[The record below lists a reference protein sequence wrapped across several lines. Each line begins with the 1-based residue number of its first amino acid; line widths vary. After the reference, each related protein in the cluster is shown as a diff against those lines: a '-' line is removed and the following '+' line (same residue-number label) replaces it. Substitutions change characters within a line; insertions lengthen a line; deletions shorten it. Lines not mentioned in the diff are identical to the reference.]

1 MTNIKARKGGSS
13 KTRTPVEMPDNL
25 ISKDK
30 IKLLLAV
37 SDGEVVDDFSL
48 KQLHFGGVPVQNEDG
63 SYNYEGVIAE
73 FRPGTQTQSYIQGF
87 SESSAE
93 FQVARDVTHN
103 TPYTLTVSNKNLSA
117 IRFRLLW
124 PRVLTQK
131 DNGDMVGSVVEYKIE
146 MAVDGASYKT
156 YLTGKIDGK
165 NTTGGYDR
173 SIRVNLPQDFTSQ
186 VLIRVSRITP
196 DADGVKVVD
205 AFQVQSYAEVI
216 DAKFRYPL
224 TAMLYVEF
232 DSDLFQNQIPTISLK
247 KKWKIIQVPRN
258 YDPINRT
265 YSGTWD
271 GTFKWAW
278 SNNPAWVLYDLIMNQ
293 RYGLDQRELG
303 IPVDKWSLY
312 EVSQYC
318 DELVPDNRGGMEPR
332 YLMDMVVQS
341 QVEAFQLVRDVCSAF
356 RGMTFYNGESLSIIV
371 DKPRDPVYLFTADN
385 VVDGVF
391 VRTFPSEK
399 TMYTSCN
406 VMFDDA
412 ENQYEQDV
420 EPVFNADAAMRF
432 GHNPTSITAIGCTRR
447 TEANRRGRWI
457 LQTNLSATTVSFST
471 GLEGMIP
478 SCGDVIYVADPHWQ
492 SAFNLVLSGR
502 IMEVTGTQ
510 VFLAFRCDAKA
521 GDTLILNT
529 DDGKPLR
536 RTIASVSADGKTL
549 TLNVGYNFDV
559 APDSVF
565 LIESDQLA
573 AEQYVVTRIEKGSD
587 DDEFTFAITATQ
599 YNPNKYDAIDNGVIT
614 DDRPTSVVDPDSMGA
629 PKNVSISSF
638 SRIVQGMSV
647 ETMVIGWSAVQYA
660 KLYEVQWRKD
670 GGNWNNVPRTA
681 TTQVDIEGIY
691 AGEYQARVRCI
702 SGGNIASPWS
712 ALATATL
719 TGKVGAP
726 KGPINLFASDDEIF
740 GIRVKWAM
748 PEGAEDTAYIELY
761 QSQSGT
767 DQDASLLTLIP
778 YPASEYW
785 HSILPAGYVNFY
797 KARSVDRIGNV
808 SVWTDYARGMSSTDV
823 NAITDVILD
832 EILDSDA
839 MKELQESAQDS
850 AAKLNDYANSILHNA
865 LANDADVRIMRK
877 ENGKRKAEI
886 KKTESLIADES
897 QARATQ
903 INELRV
909 EFDEELTASIKQVN
923 DAIATES
930 ETRAT
935 QIDQLNT
942 TFTTEMDGVKTDMT
956 AGFTQVNEAIANES
970 EARAT
975 SEAALDAKIG
985 QNSAALDQKLDSWA
999 NVNGVGSMYTMKLG
1013 LRYNGQEYNSGMAL
1027 QLTAM
1032 GGSVVSQV
1040 LFIADRFAIIRN
1052 AASGDYTLPF
1062 VVQNDQVFM
1071 NNALIQD
1078 GSITNAK
1085 IGNVIQS
1092 NNYISGQQGWMINK
1106 NGSAELSEVT
1116 VRGTI
1121 YATDGWFKGTVYAE
1135 HIEGDVMIAESNTIP
1150 FKTYSD
1156 IDSGDYEILKIHGE
1170 NFDRSIDTNLIIQVN
1185 STFRNTFRV
1194 IVQTPGRGEIEFY
1207 SIDTGNDGGTR
1218 AYALRGFD
1226 LPAAGRG
1233 QENRIIVRV
1242 TQSGRGSSIKTF
1254 TPWVE
1259 RDDGSTGKES
1269 SDGTIYNTGFIRE
1282 RAYISAYRKGNRI
1295 VV

>member
-13 KTRTPVEMPDNL
+13 KPRTPVEMPDNL

-37 SDGEVVDDFSL
+37 SDGEVVNDFSL

-63 SYNYEGVIAE
+63 TFNYEGVIAE
-73 FRPGTQTQSYIQGF
+73 FRPGTQTQDYIQGF

-93 FQVARDVTHN
+93 FQVAREVTHN

-146 MAVDGASYKT
+146 MAVDGASYQT

-173 SIRVNLPQDFTSQ
+173 SIRVNLPQNFTSQ
-186 VLIRVSRITP
+186 VLIRVSRVTP

-205 AFQVQSYAEVI
+205 AFRVESYAEVI

-247 KKWKIIQVPRN
+247 KKWKIIQVPSN

-265 YSGTWD
+265 YSGTWN
-271 GTFKWAW
+271 GVFKWAW

-312 EVSQYC
+312 EVAQYC

-332 YLMDMVVQS
+332 YLMDVVVQS
-341 QVEAFQLVRDVCSAF
+341 QVEAFQLVRDICSAF

-406 VMFDDA
+406 VMFDDE

-420 EPVFNADAAMRF
+420 EPVFNPDAAMRF

-502 IMEVTGTQ
+502 VMEVSGVQ
-510 VFLAFRCDAKA
+510 VFLAYRCDAKA

-529 DDGKPLR
+529 DDGKPVR

-549 TLNVGYNFDV
+549 TLNVGFNFDV

-599 YNPNKYDAIDNGVIT
+599 YDPNKYDAIDNGVIT
-614 DDRPTSVVDPDSMGA
+614 DGRPTSVVDPDSMGA
-629 PKNVSISSF
+629 PKDLTISSF

-702 SGGNIASPWS
+702 SGGNVASPWS

-726 KGPINLFASDDEIF
+726 KGPINLFASDNEIF

-778 YPASEYW
+778 YPAAEYW
-785 HSILPAGYVNFY
+785 HSILPAGYVNWY

-808 SVWTDYARGMSSTDV
+808 SPWTDYARGMSSTDV

-850 AAKLNDYANSILHNA
+850 AAKLNEYANSIIQNA
-865 LANDADVRIMRK
+865 LANDGDVRIMRK

-886 KKTESLIADES
+886 KHAEVLIANETE
-897 QARATQ
+897 ARVQ
-903 INELRV
+903 
-909 EFDEELTASIKQVN
+909 QVN
-923 DAIATES
+923 
-930 ETRAT
+930 
-935 QIDQLNT
+935 QISAEFNENLN
-942 TFTTEMDGVKTDMT
+942 
-956 AGFTQVNEAIANES
+956 AGLTQVNEALANET
-970 EARAT
+970 EARVT
-975 SEAALDAKIG
+975 SEEALSARIG
-985 QNSAALDQKLDSWA
+985 ENSAAIDQKLDSWA
-999 NVNGVGSMYTMKLG
+999 DVNGVGSMYTMKLG
-1013 LRYNGQEYNSGMAL
+1013 LKYNGQEYNSGMAL
-1027 QLTAM
+1027 QLTAQ
-1032 GGSVVSQV
+1032 GNNVVSQV

-1052 AASGDYTLPF
+1052 AESGAYTLPF

-1092 NNYISGQQGWMINK
+1092 NNYIAGEQGWMIDK
-1106 NGSAELSEVT
+1106 NGGSEFQNTT

-1121 YATDGWFKGTVYAE
+1121 YATDGIFKGTLQ
-1135 HIEGDVMIAESNTIP
+1135 AESFIG
-1150 FKTYSD
+1150 D
-1156 IDSGDYEILKIHGE
+1156 IAVAKRYDSMTL
-1170 NFDRSIDTNLIIQVN
+1170 R
-1185 STFRNTFRV
+1185 RNQT
-1194 IVQTPGRGEIEFY
+1194 VQR
-1207 SIDTGNDGGTR
+1207 
-1218 AYALRGFD
+1218 
-1226 LPAAGRG
+1226 
-1233 QENRIIVRV
+1233 
-1242 TQSGRGSSIKTF
+1242 
-1254 TPWVE
+1254 
-1259 RDDGSTGKES
+1259 DGSYQNRGYGMTVVLSCTLIGETYGTGAS
-1269 SDGTIYNTGFIRE
+1269 NLGYTVDVTFNIGGQQAVRRIYIDAGNISTGTTAVELRFAADLVADNNNVSFFVKATGRDAVTDYTVTIDNITATAFRTN
-1282 RAYISAYRKGNRI
+1282 SNSFT
-1295 VV
+1295 

>member
-13 KTRTPVEMPDNL
+13 STRTPVEMPDNL

-30 IKLLLAV
+30 VKLLLAV
-37 SDGEVVDDFSL
+37 SDGEVVNDFSL

-63 SYNYEGVIAE
+63 TFNYEGVIAE
-73 FRPGTQTQSYIQGF
+73 FRPGTQTQDYIQGF

-146 MAVDGASYKT
+146 MAVDGASYQT

-186 VLIRVSRITP
+186 VLIRVSRVTP

-247 KKWKIIQVPRN
+247 KKWKIIQVPSN

-271 GTFKWAW
+271 GVFKWAW

-312 EVSQYC
+312 EVAQYC

-332 YLMDMVVQS
+332 YLMDVIVQS
-341 QVEAFQLVRDVCSAF
+341 QVEAFQLVRDICSAF

-406 VMFDDA
+406 VMFDDE

-420 EPVFNADAAMRF
+420 EPVFNPDAAMRF

-502 IMEVTGTQ
+502 VMEVSGVQ
-510 VFLAFRCDAKA
+510 VFLAYRCDAKA

-529 DDGKPLR
+529 DDGKPVR
-536 RTIASVSADGKTL
+536 RTIASVSADGKTI

-614 DDRPTSVVDPDSMGA
+614 DDRPTSVVDPDSLGA
-629 PKNVSISSF
+629 PKDLTISSF

-702 SGGNIASPWS
+702 SGGNVASPWS
-712 ALATATL
+712 ALASASL

-726 KGPINLFASDDEIF
+726 KGPINLFASDNEIF

-778 YPASEYW
+778 YPAAEYW

-808 SVWTDYARGMSSTDV
+808 SAWTDYARGMSSTDV
-823 NAITDVILD
+823 NIITDAILD

-850 AAKLNDYANSILHNA
+850 AAKLNDYANSIIQNA
-865 LANDADVRIMRK
+865 LANDADVRVMRK

-886 KKTESLIADES
+886 KHAEVLIANETE
-897 QARATQ
+897 ARVQ
-903 INELRV
+903 
-909 EFDEELTASIKQVN
+909 QVN
-923 DAIATES
+923 
-930 ETRAT
+930 
-935 QIDQLNT
+935 QISAEFNENLN
-942 TFTTEMDGVKTDMT
+942 
-956 AGFTQVNEAIANES
+956 AGLTQVNEALANET
-970 EARAT
+970 EARVT
-975 SEAALDAKIG
+975 SEEALSARIG
-985 QNSAALDQKLDSWA
+985 ENSAALDQKLDSWA

-1013 LRYNGQEYNSGMAL
+1013 LKYNGQEYNSGMAL
-1027 QLTAM
+1027 QLTAQ
-1032 GGSVVSQV
+1032 GSNVVSQV

-1092 NNYISGQQGWMINK
+1092 NNYIAGEQGWMIDK
-1106 NGSAELSEVT
+1106 NGGSEFQNTT

-1121 YATDGWFKGTVYAE
+1121 YATDGIFKGTIEAQSFIGDIAVARRYADLSFRRNNTVQR
-1135 HIEGDVMIAESNTIP
+1135 EGYYQNRGYGMTIVLSCTLIYEVTGGENDINGYIVEITFDIGGRQVTRLFPVNPKLTSGSYAAEFRFSADIPANYSNTA
-1150 FKTYSD
+1150 FFVKAKGRDANWDYSC
-1156 IDSGDYEILKIHGE
+1156 KVE
-1170 NFDRSIDTNLIIQVN
+1170 NITATAFRTNSN
-1185 STFRNTFRV
+1185 S
-1194 IVQTPGRGEIEFY
+1194 
-1207 SIDTGNDGGTR
+1207 
-1218 AYALRGFD
+1218 
-1226 LPAAGRG
+1226 
-1233 QENRIIVRV
+1233 
-1242 TQSGRGSSIKTF
+1242 F
-1254 TPWVE
+1254 T
-1259 RDDGSTGKES
+1259 
-1269 SDGTIYNTGFIRE
+1269 
-1282 RAYISAYRKGNRI
+1282 
-1295 VV
+1295 

>member
-13 KTRTPVEMPDNL
+13 KPRTPVEMPDNL

-37 SDGEVVDDFSL
+37 SDGEVVNDFSL

-73 FRPGTQTQSYIQGF
+73 FRTGTQTQDYIQGF

-146 MAVDGASYKT
+146 MAVDGASYQT

-536 RTIASVSADGKTL
+536 RTIASVSADGKTM

-629 PKNVSISSF
+629 PENVSISSF

-712 ALATATL
+712 ALATARL

-726 KGPINLFASDDEIF
+726 KGPINLFASDNEIF

-778 YPASEYW
+778 YPAAEYW
-785 HSILPAGYVNFY
+785 HSILPAGYVNWY

-808 SVWTDYARGMSSTDV
+808 SPWTDYARGMSSTDV

-850 AAKLNDYANSILHNA
+850 ASKLHDYANSIIHNA
-865 LANDADVRIMRK
+865 LANDGDVRIMRK

-886 KKTESLIADES
+886 KHAEVLIANETE
-897 QARATQ
+897 ARVQ
-903 INELRV
+903 
-909 EFDEELTASIKQVN
+909 QVN
-923 DAIATES
+923 
-930 ETRAT
+930 
-935 QIDQLNT
+935 QISAEFNENLN
-942 TFTTEMDGVKTDMT
+942 
-956 AGFTQVNEAIANES
+956 AGLTQVNEALANET
-970 EARAT
+970 EARVTA
-975 SEAALDAKIG
+975 EDALSARIG
-985 QNSAALDQKLDSWA
+985 ENSAALDQKLDSWA

-1027 QLTAM
+1027 QLTAQ
-1032 GGSVVSQV
+1032 GNNVVSQV

-1052 AASGDYTLPF
+1052 AASGEYTLPF

-1092 NNYISGQQGWMINK
+1092 NNYIAGEQGWMINK
-1106 NGSAELSEVT
+1106 NGGSEFQNTT

-1121 YATDGWFKGTVYAE
+1121 YATDGIFKGTVQAE
-1135 HIEGDVMIAESNTIP
+1135 AFIGDIAVAKRYDSMTLRRNQTVQRNGYYQNRGYGMTVVLACTLVCE
-1150 FKTYSD
+1150 TY
-1156 IDSGDYEILKIHGE
+1156 
-1170 NFDRSIDTNLIIQVN
+1170 
-1185 STFRNTFRV
+1185 
-1194 IVQTPGRGEIEFY
+1194 
-1207 SIDTGNDGGTR
+1207 GN
-1218 AYALRGFD
+1218 
-1226 LPAAGRG
+1226 
-1233 QENRIIVRV
+1233 
-1242 TQSGRGSSIKTF
+1242 GSSQLGYNIDVTFNIGGQQVVRRIYVDAGNIVTGTTAFELRFAADIAADNNNVSFFIKATG
-1254 TPWVE
+1254 
-1259 RDDGSTGKES
+1259 RDAVTDYT
-1269 SDGTIYNTGFIRE
+1269 
-1282 RAYISAYRKGNRI
+1282 
-1295 VV
+1295 VVVDNITATAFRTNSNSFS

>member
-1 MTNIKARKGGSS
+1 MNNIKARKGGSS
-13 KTRTPVEMPDNL
+13 KPRTPVEMPDNL

-37 SDGEVVDDFSL
+37 SDGEVVNDFSL

-63 SYNYEGVIAE
+63 TFNYEGVIAE
-73 FRPGTQTQSYIQGF
+73 FRPGTQTQDYIQGF

-93 FQVARDVTHN
+93 FQVAREVTHN

-146 MAVDGASYKT
+146 MAVDGASYQT

-173 SIRVNLPQDFTSQ
+173 SIRVNLPQNFTSQ
-186 VLIRVSRITP
+186 VLIRVSRVTP

-205 AFQVQSYAEVI
+205 AFRVESYAEVI

-247 KKWKIIQVPRN
+247 KKWKIIQVPSN

-312 EVSQYC
+312 EVAQYC

-332 YLMDMVVQS
+332 YLMDVVVQS
-341 QVEAFQLVRDVCSAF
+341 QVEAFQLVRDICSAF

-406 VMFDDA
+406 VMFDDE

-420 EPVFNADAAMRF
+420 EPVFNPDAAMRF

-502 IMEVTGTQ
+502 VMEVSGVQ
-510 VFLAFRCDAKA
+510 VFLAYRCDAKA

-529 DDGKPLR
+529 DDGKPVR
-536 RTIASVSADGKTL
+536 RTIASVSADGKTI

-599 YNPNKYDAIDNGVIT
+599 YDPNKYDAIDNGVIT
-614 DDRPTSVVDPDSMGA
+614 DGRPTSVVDPDSMGA
-629 PKNVSISSF
+629 PKDLTISSF

-702 SGGNIASPWS
+702 SGGNVASPWS

-726 KGPINLFASDDEIF
+726 KGPINLFASDNEIF

-785 HSILPAGYVNFY
+785 HSILPAGYVNWY

-808 SVWTDYARGMSSTDV
+808 SAWTDYARGMSSTDV

-832 EILDSDA
+832 EILDSNA

-850 AAKLNDYANSILHNA
+850 AAKLNDYANSIIQNA

-877 ENGKRKAEI
+877 ENGNRKAEI
-886 KKTESLIADES
+886 KRAEVLIANETE
-897 QARATQ
+897 ARVQQVNQ
-903 INELRV
+903 ISV
-909 EFDEELTASIKQVN
+909 EFNEN
-923 DAIATES
+923 
-930 ETRAT
+930 
-935 QIDQLNT
+935 LN
-942 TFTTEMDGVKTDMT
+942 
-956 AGFTQVNEAIANES
+956 AGLTQVNEALANET
-970 EARAT
+970 EARVT
-975 SEAALDAKIG
+975 SEEALSARIG
-985 QNSAALDQKLDSWA
+985 ENSAALDQKLDSWA

-1013 LRYNGQEYNSGMAL
+1013 LRYNGQEYSSGMAL
-1027 QLTAM
+1027 QLTAQ
-1032 GGSVVSQV
+1032 GSNIVSQV

-1052 AASGDYTLPF
+1052 AASGAYTLPF

-1085 IGNVIQS
+1085 IGQFIQS
-1092 NNYISGQQGWMINK
+1092 TNYVPGSRGWSIDK
-1106 NGSAELSEVT
+1106 NGNAEFSGAT
-1116 VRGTI
+1116 VRGHIEADSGSFHGTI
-1121 YATDGWFKGTVYAE
+1121 YATDGIFRGSVEANSFVGDIAAMGPFPTRVGSAWKSRVVHHDSSEKGGKNYA
-1135 HIEGDVMIAESNTIP
+1135 ILGLIRWDAGDKTGSVRVECYVNGVMVSSQTYNGRDAGES
-1150 FKTYSD
+1150 
-1156 IDSGDYEILKIHGE
+1156 
-1170 NFDRSIDTNLIIQVN
+1170 
-1185 STFRNTFRV
+1185 
-1194 IVQTPGRGEIEFY
+1194 
-1207 SIDTGNDGGTR
+1207 TR
-1218 AYALRGFD
+1218 ARLTAVGVATGINTKDTLVEIVVSGTGTSALE
-1226 LPAAGRG
+1226 AGYC
-1233 QENRIIVRV
+1233 IM
-1242 TQSGRGSSIKTF
+1242 SRGS
-1254 TPWVE
+1254 
-1259 RDDGSTGKES
+1259 GSWE
-1269 SDGTIYNTGFIRE
+1269 
-1282 RAYISAYRKGNRI
+1282 
-1295 VV
+1295 VVA

>member
-13 KTRTPVEMPDNL
+13 KPRTPVEMPDNL

-37 SDGEVVDDFSL
+37 SDGEVVNDFSL
-48 KQLHFGGVPVQNEDG
+48 KRLHFGGVPVQNEDG
-63 SYNYEGVIAE
+63 TFNYEGVIAE
-73 FRPGTQTQSYIQGF
+73 FRPGTQTQDYIQGF

-93 FQVARDVTHN
+93 FQVAREVTHN

-146 MAVDGASYKT
+146 MAVDGASYQT

-186 VLIRVSRITP
+186 VLIRVSRVTP

-247 KKWKIIQVPRN
+247 KKWKIIQVPSN

-265 YSGTWD
+265 YSGSWD
-271 GTFKWAW
+271 GVFKWAW

-312 EVSQYC
+312 EVAQYC

-332 YLMDMVVQS
+332 YLMDVIVQS

-406 VMFDDA
+406 VMFDDE

-420 EPVFNADAAMRF
+420 EPVFNPDAAMRF

-502 IMEVTGTQ
+502 VMEVSGVQ
-510 VFLAFRCDAKA
+510 VFLAYRCDAKA

-529 DDGKPLR
+529 DDGKPVR
-536 RTIASVSADGKTL
+536 RTIASVSADGKTI
-549 TLNVGYNFDV
+549 TLNVGFNFDV

-599 YNPNKYDAIDNGVIT
+599 YDPNKYDAIDNGVIT
-614 DDRPTSVVDPDSMGA
+614 DGRPTSVVDPDSMGA
-629 PKNVSISSF
+629 PKDLTIGSF

-702 SGGNIASPWS
+702 SGGNVASPWS
-712 ALATATL
+712 SLASASL

-726 KGPINLFASDDEIF
+726 KGPINLFASDNEIF

-778 YPASEYW
+778 YPAAEYW

-808 SVWTDYARGMSSTDV
+808 SAWTDYARGMSSTDV
-823 NAITDVILD
+823 NAITDTILD

-839 MKELQESAQDS
+839 MKELQVSAQDS
-850 AAKLNDYANSILHNA
+850 AAKLNEYANSIIQNA
-865 LANDADVRIMRK
+865 LANDGDVRIMRK

-886 KKTESLIADES
+886 KHAEVLIANETE
-897 QARATQ
+897 ARVQ
-903 INELRV
+903 
-909 EFDEELTASIKQVN
+909 QVN
-923 DAIATES
+923 
-930 ETRAT
+930 
-935 QIDQLNT
+935 QISAEFNENLN
-942 TFTTEMDGVKTDMT
+942 
-956 AGFTQVNEAIANES
+956 AGLTQVNEALANET
-970 EARAT
+970 EARVT
-975 SEAALDAKIG
+975 SEEALSARIG
-985 QNSAALDQKLDSWA
+985 ENSAALDQKLDSWA

-1013 LRYNGQEYNSGMAL
+1013 LKYNGQEYNSGMAL
-1027 QLTAM
+1027 QLTAQ
-1032 GGSVVSQV
+1032 GSNVVSQV

-1052 AASGDYTLPF
+1052 AESGAYTLPF

-1092 NNYISGQQGWMINK
+1092 NNYIAGEQGWIINK
-1106 NGSAELSEVT
+1106 NGSSEFSEVT

-1121 YATDGWFKGTVYAE
+1121 YATDGIFKGTLQ
-1135 HIEGDVMIAESNTIP
+1135 AESFIG
-1150 FKTYSD
+1150 D
-1156 IDSGDYEILKIHGE
+1156 IAVAKRYDSMTL
-1170 NFDRSIDTNLIIQVN
+1170 R
-1185 STFRNTFRV
+1185 RNQT
-1194 IVQTPGRGEIEFY
+1194 VQR
-1207 SIDTGNDGGTR
+1207 
-1218 AYALRGFD
+1218 
-1226 LPAAGRG
+1226 
-1233 QENRIIVRV
+1233 
-1242 TQSGRGSSIKTF
+1242 
-1254 TPWVE
+1254 
-1259 RDDGSTGKES
+1259 DGSYQNRGYGMTVVLSCTLIGETYGTGAS
-1269 SDGTIYNTGFIRE
+1269 NLGYTVDVTFNIGGQQAVRRIYIDAGNISTGTTAVELRFAADLVADNNNVSFFVKATGRDAVTDYTVTIDNITATAFRTN
-1282 RAYISAYRKGNRI
+1282 SNSFT
-1295 VV
+1295 

>member
-13 KTRTPVEMPDNL
+13 SPRTPVEMPDNL

-30 IKLLLAV
+30 VKLLLAV
-37 SDGEVVDDFSL
+37 SDGEVVNDFSL

-63 SYNYEGVIAE
+63 TFNYEGVIAE
-73 FRPGTQTQSYIQGF
+73 FRPGTQTQDYIQGF

-93 FQVARDVTHN
+93 FQVAREVTHN

-146 MAVDGASYKT
+146 MAVDGASYQT

-186 VLIRVSRITP
+186 VLIRVSRVTP

-312 EVSQYC
+312 EVAQYC

-332 YLMDMVVQS
+332 YLMDVIVQS

-406 VMFDDA
+406 VMFDDE

-420 EPVFNADAAMRF
+420 EPVFNPDAAMRF

-502 IMEVTGTQ
+502 IMEVSGTQ

-529 DDGKPLR
+529 DDGKPVR
-536 RTIASVSADGKTL
+536 RTIASVSADGKTI
-549 TLNVGYNFDV
+549 TLNVGFNFDV

-614 DDRPTSVVDPDSMGA
+614 DDRPTSVVDPDSLGA
-629 PKNVSISSF
+629 PKDLTISSF

-702 SGGNIASPWS
+702 SGGNVASPWS

-778 YPASEYW
+778 YPAAEYW

-808 SVWTDYARGMSSTDV
+808 SAWTDYARGMSSTDV
-823 NAITDVILD
+823 NAITDTILD

-839 MKELQESAQDS
+839 MKELQVSAQDS
-850 AAKLNDYANSILHNA
+850 AAKLNDYANSIIQNA
-865 LANDADVRIMRK
+865 LANDGNVRIMRK

-886 KKTESLIADES
+886 KRAEVLIANETE
-897 QARATQ
+897 ARVQQVNQISAEFNENLNAGLTQ
-903 INELRV
+903 INEAL
-909 EFDEELTASIKQVN
+909 
-923 DAIATES
+923 
-930 ETRAT
+930 
-935 QIDQLNT
+935 
-942 TFTTEMDGVKTDMT
+942 
-956 AGFTQVNEAIANES
+956 ANET
-970 EARAT
+970 EARVT
-975 SEAALDAKIG
+975 SEEALSARIG

-1013 LRYNGQEYNSGMAL
+1013 LTYNGQEYNSGMAL
-1027 QLTAM
+1027 QLTSQ
-1032 GGSVVSQV
+1032 GGNVVSQV

-1052 AASGDYTLPF
+1052 AESGAYTLPF

-1092 NNYISGQQGWMINK
+1092 NNYIAGQQGWMINK
-1106 NGSAELSEVT
+1106 NGGSEFNNVT
-1116 VRGTI
+1116 VRGHIEANSGT
-1121 YATDGWFKGTVYAE
+1121 FKGTLEAQSFIGDIAVARRYDDLSFRRNNTVQRDGHYQNRGYSMTIVISCTLIYEVTGGEDDRNGYIVEITFNIGGQQVTRLFPVNPRLTSGTYA
-1135 HIEGDVMIAESNTIP
+1135 AEFRFSADIPANYSNTS
-1150 FKTYSD
+1150 FFVKAKGRDANWDYSC
-1156 IDSGDYEILKIHGE
+1156 KIE
-1170 NFDRSIDTNLIIQVN
+1170 NITATAFRTNSN
-1185 STFRNTFRV
+1185 S
-1194 IVQTPGRGEIEFY
+1194 
-1207 SIDTGNDGGTR
+1207 
-1218 AYALRGFD
+1218 
-1226 LPAAGRG
+1226 
-1233 QENRIIVRV
+1233 
-1242 TQSGRGSSIKTF
+1242 F
-1254 TPWVE
+1254 T
-1259 RDDGSTGKES
+1259 
-1269 SDGTIYNTGFIRE
+1269 
-1282 RAYISAYRKGNRI
+1282 
-1295 VV
+1295 

>member
-1 MTNIKARKGGSS
+1 MNNIKARKGGSS
-13 KTRTPVEMPDNL
+13 KPRTPVEMPDNL

-37 SDGEVVDDFSL
+37 SDGEVVNDFSL
-48 KQLHFGGVPVQNEDG
+48 KQLHFGGVPVQNDDG
-63 SYNYEGVIAE
+63 TFNYEGVIAE
-73 FRPGTQTQSYIQGF
+73 FRPGTQTQDYIQGF

-93 FQVARDVTHN
+93 FQVAREVTHN

-146 MAVDGASYKT
+146 MAVDGASYQT

-173 SIRVNLPQDFTSQ
+173 SIRVNLPQNFTSQ
-186 VLIRVSRITP
+186 VLIRVSRVTP
-196 DADGVKVVD
+196 DSDGVKVVD

-247 KKWKIIQVPRN
+247 KKWKIVQVPRN
-258 YDPINRT
+258 YDPVNRT
-265 YSGTWD
+265 YAGTWD

-312 EVSQYC
+312 EVAQYC

-332 YLMDMVVQS
+332 YLMDVVVQS

-406 VMFDDA
+406 VMFDDE

-420 EPVFNADAAMRF
+420 EPVFNPDAAMRF

-629 PKNVSISSF
+629 PENVSISSF

-712 ALATATL
+712 ALATASL

-726 KGPINLFASDDEIF
+726 KGPINLFASDDEVF

-785 HSILPAGYVNFY
+785 HSILPAGYVNWY

-808 SVWTDYARGMSSTDV
+808 SEWTALARGQSSTDV
-823 NAITDVILD
+823 GAITDVILD
-832 EILDSDA
+832 EILDSEA
-839 MKELQESAQDS
+839 FKELEENAVDS
-850 AAKLNDYANSILHNA
+850 AGKLSDYANSIIHNA
-865 LANDADVRIMRK
+865 LANDSDVRIMRK
-877 ENGKRKAEI
+877 ENGKRKAEYQHAVV
-886 KKTESLIADES
+886 LIADET
-897 QARATQ
+897 QARVDSIETLSA
-903 INELRV
+903 
-909 EFDEELTASIKQVN
+909 EFDEKIDANYTEVITA
-923 DAIATES
+923 
-930 ETRAT
+930 
-935 QIDQLNT
+935 L
-942 TFTTEMDGVKTDMT
+942 
-956 AGFTQVNEAIANES
+956 ANET
-970 EARAT
+970 EARTTAET
-975 SEAALDAKIG
+975 AL
-985 QNSAALDQKLDSWA
+985 SARIDDNESALDQKLDSWA

-1013 LRYNGQEYNSGMAL
+1013 LKYNGQEYSSGMAL
-1027 QLTAM
+1027 QLTAQ
-1032 GGSVVSQV
+1032 GSNVVSQV

-1052 AASGDYTLPF
+1052 AESGAYTLPF

-1092 NNYISGQQGWMINK
+1092 NNYIAGQQGWMINK
-1106 NGSAELSEVT
+1106 NGGSEFQNTT

-1121 YATDGWFKGTVYAE
+1121 YATDGIFKGTVQAE
-1135 HIEGDVMIAESNTIP
+1135 AFIGDIAVA
-1150 FKTYSD
+1150 KRY
-1156 IDSGDYEILKIHGE
+1156 DSMTL
-1170 NFDRSIDTNLIIQVN
+1170 R
-1185 STFRNTFRV
+1185 RNQT
-1194 IVQTPGRGEIEFY
+1194 VQR
-1207 SIDTGNDGGTR
+1207 
-1218 AYALRGFD
+1218 
-1226 LPAAGRG
+1226 
-1233 QENRIIVRV
+1233 
-1242 TQSGRGSSIKTF
+1242 
-1254 TPWVE
+1254 
-1259 RDDGSTGKES
+1259 DGSYQNRGYGMTVVLSCTLIGETYGTGAS
-1269 SDGTIYNTGFIRE
+1269 NLGYTVDVTFNIGGQQAVRRIYIDAGNISTGTTAVELRFAADLVADNNNVSFFVRATGRNAVTDYTVTIDNITATAFRTN
-1282 RAYISAYRKGNRI
+1282 SNSFT
-1295 VV
+1295 

>member
-13 KTRTPVEMPDNL
+13 KPRTPVEMPDNL

-30 IKLLLAV
+30 VKLLLAV
-37 SDGEVVDDFSL
+37 SDGEVVNDFSM

-63 SYNYEGVIAE
+63 TFNYEGVIAE
-73 FRPGTQTQSYIQGF
+73 FRPGTQTQDYIQGF

-146 MAVDGASYKT
+146 MAVDGASYQT

-186 VLIRVSRITP
+186 VLIRVSRVTP

-247 KKWKIIQVPRN
+247 KKWKIIQVPSN
-258 YDPINRT
+258 YDPVNRT
-265 YSGTWD
+265 YTGTWD

-332 YLMDMVVQS
+332 YLMDMIVQS

-420 EPVFNADAAMRF
+420 EPVFNPDAAMRF

-502 IMEVTGTQ
+502 VMEVSGVQ
-510 VFLAFRCDAKA
+510 VFLAYRCDAKA

-529 DDGKPLR
+529 DDGKPVR
-536 RTIASVSADGKTL
+536 RTIASVSADGKTI

-565 LIESDQLA
+565 LIESDQLV

-614 DDRPTSVVDPDSMGA
+614 DDRPTSVVDPDSLGA
-629 PKNVSISSF
+629 PKDLTISSF

-702 SGGNIASPWS
+702 SGGNVASPWS

-719 TGKVGAP
+719 TGKVGSP

-850 AAKLNDYANSILHNA
+850 AAKLNEYANSIIQNA
-865 LANDADVRIMRK
+865 LANDGDVRIMRK

-886 KKTESLIADES
+886 KHAEVLIANETE
-897 QARATQ
+897 ARVQ
-903 INELRV
+903 
-909 EFDEELTASIKQVN
+909 QVN
-923 DAIATES
+923 
-930 ETRAT
+930 
-935 QIDQLNT
+935 QISAEFNENLN
-942 TFTTEMDGVKTDMT
+942 
-956 AGFTQVNEAIANES
+956 AGLTQVNEALANET
-970 EARAT
+970 EARVT
-975 SEAALDAKIG
+975 SEEALSARIG
-985 QNSAALDQKLDSWA
+985 ENTAALDQKLDSWA
-999 NVNGVGSMYTMKLG
+999 DVNGVGSMYTMKLG
-1013 LRYNGQEYNSGMAL
+1013 LKYNGQEYNSGMAL
-1027 QLTAM
+1027 QLTAQ
-1032 GGSVVSQV
+1032 GNNVVSQV

-1052 AASGDYTLPF
+1052 AESGAYTLPF

-1085 IGNVIQS
+1085 IGNFIQS
-1092 NNYISGQQGWMINK
+1092 NNYVSGSRGWSIDK
-1106 NGSAELSEVT
+1106 NGFAELNEVT

-1121 YATDGWFKGTVYAE
+1121 YATDGVFKGTVQ
-1135 HIEGDVMIAESNTIP
+1135 AESFIGDIAVAKRYDGMTLRRNQTVQRDG
-1150 FKTYSD
+1150 FYQNRGYGMTVVLACTLVCETYG
-1156 IDSGDYEILKIHGE
+1156 SGSSKLGYTVDVTFNIGGQ
-1170 NFDRSIDTNLIIQVN
+1170 QVVRRIYVDAGN
-1185 STFRNTFRV
+1185 
-1194 IVQTPGRGEIEFY
+1194 IVQGTTAVELRFAADLVADNNNVSFFVKATGR
-1207 SIDTGNDGGTR
+1207 D
-1218 AYALRGFD
+1218 A
-1226 LPAAGRG
+1226 
-1233 QENRIIVRV
+1233 V
-1242 TQSGRGSSIKTF
+1242 TDYTVVVDNITATAFRTNSNSF
-1254 TPWVE
+1254 T
-1259 RDDGSTGKES
+1259 
-1269 SDGTIYNTGFIRE
+1269 
-1282 RAYISAYRKGNRI
+1282 
-1295 VV
+1295 

>member
-93 FQVARDVTHN
+93 FQVARDVTFN

-146 MAVDGASYKT
+146 MAVDGASYQT
-156 YLTGKIDGK
+156 YLTDKIDGK

-247 KKWKIIQVPRN
+247 KKWKIVQVPRN
-258 YDPINRT
+258 YDPVNRT
-265 YSGTWD
+265 YAGTWD

-312 EVSQYC
+312 EVAQYC

-332 YLMDMVVQS
+332 YLMDVVVQS

-406 VMFDDA
+406 VMFDDE

-420 EPVFNADAAMRF
+420 EPVFNPDAAMRF

-629 PKNVSISSF
+629 PENVSISSF

-702 SGGNIASPWS
+702 SGGNVASPWS

-719 TGKVGAP
+719 TGKVGSP
-726 KGPINLFASDDEIF
+726 KGPINLFASDNEIF

-785 HSILPAGYVNFY
+785 HSILPAGFVNFY

-808 SVWTDYARGMSSTDV
+808 SAWTDYARGMSSTDV

-850 AAKLNDYANSILHNA
+850 AAKLNEYANSIIQNA
-865 LANDADVRIMRK
+865 LANDGDVRIMRK

-886 KKTESLIADES
+886 KHAEVLIANETE
-897 QARATQ
+897 ARVQ
-903 INELRV
+903 
-909 EFDEELTASIKQVN
+909 QVN
-923 DAIATES
+923 
-930 ETRAT
+930 
-935 QIDQLNT
+935 QISAEFNENLN
-942 TFTTEMDGVKTDMT
+942 
-956 AGFTQVNEAIANES
+956 AGLTQVNEALANET
-970 EARAT
+970 EARVT
-975 SEAALDAKIG
+975 SEEALSARIG
-985 QNSAALDQKLDSWA
+985 ENSAALDQKLDSWA
-999 NVNGVGSMYTMKLG
+999 DVNGVGSMYTMKLG
-1013 LRYNGQEYNSGMAL
+1013 LKYNGQEYNSGMAM
-1027 QLTAM
+1027 QLTAS

-1092 NNYISGQQGWMINK
+1092 NNYIAGEQGWMIDK
-1106 NGSAELSEVT
+1106 NGGSEFQNTT

-1121 YATDGWFKGTVYAE
+1121 YATDGIFKGTVQAE
-1135 HIEGDVMIAESNTIP
+1135 AFIGDIAVA
-1150 FKTYSD
+1150 KRY
-1156 IDSGDYEILKIHGE
+1156 DSMTL
-1170 NFDRSIDTNLIIQVN
+1170 R
-1185 STFRNTFRV
+1185 RNQT
-1194 IVQTPGRGEIEFY
+1194 VQR
-1207 SIDTGNDGGTR
+1207 
-1218 AYALRGFD
+1218 
-1226 LPAAGRG
+1226 
-1233 QENRIIVRV
+1233 
-1242 TQSGRGSSIKTF
+1242 
-1254 TPWVE
+1254 
-1259 RDDGSTGKES
+1259 DGSYQNRGYGMTVVLSCTLIGETYGTGAS
-1269 SDGTIYNTGFIRE
+1269 NLGYTVDVTFNIGGQQAVRRIYIDAGNISTGTTAVELRFAADLVADNNNVSFFVKATGRDAVTDYTVTIDNITATAFRTN
-1282 RAYISAYRKGNRI
+1282 SNSFS
-1295 VV
+1295 

>member
-13 KTRTPVEMPDNL
+13 KPRTPVEMPDNL

-37 SDGEVVDDFSL
+37 SDGEVVNDFSL

-63 SYNYEGVIAE
+63 TFNYEGVIAE
-73 FRPGTQTQSYIQGF
+73 FRPGTQTQDYIQGF

-93 FQVARDVTHN
+93 FQVAREVTHN

-146 MAVDGASYKT
+146 MAVDGASYQT

-173 SIRVNLPQDFTSQ
+173 SIRVNLPQNFTSQ
-186 VLIRVSRITP
+186 VLIRVSRVTP

-205 AFQVQSYAEVI
+205 AFRVESYAEVI

-271 GTFKWAW
+271 GVFKWAW

-312 EVSQYC
+312 EVAQYC

-332 YLMDMVVQS
+332 YLMDVVVQS
-341 QVEAFQLVRDVCSAF
+341 QVEAFQLVRDICSAF

-406 VMFDDA
+406 VMFDDE

-420 EPVFNADAAMRF
+420 EPVFNPDAAMRF

-502 IMEVTGTQ
+502 VMEVSGVQ
-510 VFLAFRCDAKA
+510 VFLAYRCDAKA

-529 DDGKPLR
+529 DDGKPVR

-549 TLNVGYNFDV
+549 TLNVGFNFDV

-599 YNPNKYDAIDNGVIT
+599 YDPNKYDAIDNGVIT
-614 DDRPTSVVDPDSMGA
+614 DGRPTSVVDPDSMGA
-629 PKNVSISSF
+629 PKDLTISSF

-702 SGGNIASPWS
+702 SGGNVASPWS
-712 ALATATL
+712 ELATATL

-726 KGPINLFASDDEIF
+726 KGPINLFASDNEIF

-778 YPASEYW
+778 YPAAEYW
-785 HSILPAGYVNFY
+785 HSILPAGYVNWY

-808 SVWTDYARGMSSTDV
+808 SPWTDYARGMSSTDV

-850 AAKLNDYANSILHNA
+850 AAKLNEYANSIIQNA
-865 LANDADVRIMRK
+865 LANDGDVRIMRK

-886 KKTESLIADES
+886 KHAEVLIANETE
-897 QARATQ
+897 ARVQ
-903 INELRV
+903 
-909 EFDEELTASIKQVN
+909 QVN
-923 DAIATES
+923 
-930 ETRAT
+930 
-935 QIDQLNT
+935 QISAEFNENLN
-942 TFTTEMDGVKTDMT
+942 
-956 AGFTQVNEAIANES
+956 AGLTQVNEALANET
-970 EARAT
+970 EARVT
-975 SEAALDAKIG
+975 SEEALSARIG
-985 QNSAALDQKLDSWA
+985 ENSAALDQKLDSWA

-1013 LRYNGQEYNSGMAL
+1013 LKYNGQEYNSGMAL
-1027 QLTAM
+1027 QLTAQ
-1032 GGSVVSQV
+1032 GSNVVSQV

-1052 AASGDYTLPF
+1052 AESGAYTLPF

-1092 NNYISGQQGWMINK
+1092 NNYIAGEQGWIINK
-1106 NGSAELSEVT
+1106 NGSSEFSEVT

-1121 YATDGWFKGTVYAE
+1121 YATDGIFKGTLQ
-1135 HIEGDVMIAESNTIP
+1135 AESFIG
-1150 FKTYSD
+1150 D
-1156 IDSGDYEILKIHGE
+1156 IAVAKRYDSMTL
-1170 NFDRSIDTNLIIQVN
+1170 R
-1185 STFRNTFRV
+1185 RNQT
-1194 IVQTPGRGEIEFY
+1194 VQR
-1207 SIDTGNDGGTR
+1207 
-1218 AYALRGFD
+1218 
-1226 LPAAGRG
+1226 
-1233 QENRIIVRV
+1233 
-1242 TQSGRGSSIKTF
+1242 
-1254 TPWVE
+1254 
-1259 RDDGSTGKES
+1259 DGSYQNRGYGMTVVLSCTLIGETYGTGAS
-1269 SDGTIYNTGFIRE
+1269 NLGYTVDVTFNIGGQQAVRRIYIDAGNIYTGTTAVELRFAADLVADNNNVSFFVKATGRDAVTDYTVTIDNITATAFRTN
-1282 RAYISAYRKGNRI
+1282 SNSFT
-1295 VV
+1295 

>member
-1 MTNIKARKGGSS
+1 MNNIKARKGGSS
-13 KTRTPVEMPDNL
+13 KPRTPVEMPDNL

-37 SDGEVVDDFSL
+37 SDGEVVNDFSL

-63 SYNYEGVIAE
+63 TFNYEGVIAE
-73 FRPGTQTQSYIQGF
+73 FRPGTQTQDYIQGF

-93 FQVARDVTHN
+93 FQVAREVTHN

-146 MAVDGASYKT
+146 MAVDGASYQT

-173 SIRVNLPQDFTSQ
+173 SIRVNLPQNFTSQ
-186 VLIRVSRITP
+186 VLIRVSRVTP

-205 AFQVQSYAEVI
+205 AFRVESYAEVI

-247 KKWKIIQVPRN
+247 KKWKIIQVPSN

-271 GTFKWAW
+271 GVFKWAW

-312 EVSQYC
+312 EVAQYC

-332 YLMDMVVQS
+332 YLMDVVVQS
-341 QVEAFQLVRDVCSAF
+341 QVEAFQLVRDICSAF

-406 VMFDDA
+406 VMFDDE

-420 EPVFNADAAMRF
+420 EPVFNPDAAMRF

-502 IMEVTGTQ
+502 VMEVSGVQ
-510 VFLAFRCDAKA
+510 VFLAYRCDAKA

-529 DDGKPLR
+529 DDGKPVR

-599 YNPNKYDAIDNGVIT
+599 YDPNKYDAIDNGVIT
-614 DDRPTSVVDPDSMGA
+614 DGRPTSVVDPDSMGA
-629 PKNVSISSF
+629 PKDLTISSF

-702 SGGNIASPWS
+702 SGGNVASPWS
-712 ALATATL
+712 ELATATL

-726 KGPINLFASDDEIF
+726 KGPINLFASDNEIF

-748 PEGAEDTAYIELY
+748 PEGSEDTAYIELY

-785 HSILPAGYVNFY
+785 HSILPAGYVNWY

-808 SVWTDYARGMSSTDV
+808 SAWTDYARGMSSTDV
-823 NAITDVILD
+823 SIITDEILG

-850 AAKLNDYANSILHNA
+850 AAKLNDYANSIIQNA
-865 LANDADVRIMRK
+865 LANDADVRVMRK

-886 KKTESLIADES
+886 AHTTVLIANES
-897 QARATQ
+897 EARAAEITQ
-903 INELRV
+903 LKAQIDEDITSQITILNEALA
-909 EFDEELTASIKQVN
+909 D
-923 DAIATES
+923 ES

-935 QIDQLNT
+935 QIGKLQSD
-942 TFTTEMDGVKTDMT
+942 FAADIDGVKTTMN
-956 AGFTQVNEAIANES
+956 AGFTQVNQAIANES

-985 QNSAALDQKLDSWA
+985 QNSAALNQKLDSWA

-1013 LRYNGQEYNSGMAL
+1013 LTYNGQEYNSGMAL
-1027 QLTAM
+1027 QLTAR

-1052 AASGDYTLPF
+1052 SASGDYTLPF

-1092 NNYISGQQGWMINK
+1092 NNYIAGQQGWMINK
-1106 NGSAELSEVT
+1106 NGGSEFQNTT

-1121 YATDGWFKGTVYAE
+1121 YATDGIFKGTVQADRF
-1135 HIEGDVMIAESNTIP
+1135 IGDIATSASFNGFTIKGGEGSGTMNAWYQNSGYPMTITLNCTVRCNSYSGGVADQSRDFYVVLTFNINGVQSTRRVVVDMREKARGLVDIPQSFTVNIPASNSRIGI
-1150 FKTYSD
+1150 S
-1156 IDSGDYEILKIHGE
+1156 L
-1170 NFDRSIDTNLIIQVN
+1170 
-1185 STFRNTFRV
+1185 
-1194 IVQTPGRGEIEFY
+1194 RGESFGPQQSEV
-1207 SIDTGNDGGTR
+1207 TVGN
-1218 AYALRGFD
+1218 
-1226 LPAAGRG
+1226 
-1233 QENRIIVRV
+1233 
-1242 TQSGRGSSIKTF
+1242 
-1254 TPWVE
+1254 
-1259 RDDGSTGKES
+1259 
-1269 SDGTIYNTGFIRE
+1269 
-1282 RAYISAYRKGNRI
+1282 I
-1295 VV
+1295 VVTAFRSNNGSFGQ

>member
-13 KTRTPVEMPDNL
+13 KPRTPVEMPDNL

-37 SDGEVVDDFSL
+37 SDGEVVNDFSL

-63 SYNYEGVIAE
+63 TFNYEGVIAE
-73 FRPGTQTQSYIQGF
+73 FRPGTQTQDYIQGF

-146 MAVDGASYKT
+146 MAVDGASYQT

-247 KKWKIIQVPRN
+247 KKWKIIQVPSN

-265 YSGTWD
+265 YSGTWN

-332 YLMDMVVQS
+332 YLMDMIVQS

-406 VMFDDA
+406 VMFDDE

-420 EPVFNADAAMRF
+420 EPVFNPDAAMRF

-629 PKNVSISSF
+629 PENVSISSF

-712 ALATATL
+712 ALASATL

-726 KGPINLFASDDEIF
+726 KGPINLFASDNEIF

-778 YPASEYW
+778 YPAAEYW
-785 HSILPAGYVNFY
+785 HSILPAGYVNWY

-808 SVWTDYARGMSSTDV
+808 SAWTDYARGMSSTDV
-823 NAITDVILD
+823 NAITDTILD

-839 MKELQESAQDS
+839 MKELQVSAQDS
-850 AAKLNDYANSILHNA
+850 AAKLNEYANSIIQNA
-865 LANDADVRIMRK
+865 LANDGDVRIMRK

-886 KKTESLIADES
+886 KHAEVLIANETE
-897 QARATQ
+897 ARVQ
-903 INELRV
+903 
-909 EFDEELTASIKQVN
+909 QVN
-923 DAIATES
+923 
-930 ETRAT
+930 
-935 QIDQLNT
+935 QISAEFNENLN
-942 TFTTEMDGVKTDMT
+942 
-956 AGFTQVNEAIANES
+956 AGLTQVNEALANET
-970 EARAT
+970 EARVT
-975 SEAALDAKIG
+975 SEEALSARIG
-985 QNSAALDQKLDSWA
+985 ENSAALDQKLDSWA
-999 NVNGVGSMYTMKLG
+999 DVNGVGSMYTMKLG
-1013 LRYNGQEYNSGMAL
+1013 LKYNGQEYNSGMAM
-1027 QLTAM
+1027 QLTAS

-1040 LFIADRFAIIRN
+1040 MFIADRFAIIRN
-1052 AASGDYTLPF
+1052 AESGAYTLPF

-1092 NNYISGQQGWMINK
+1092 NNYVSGSRGWSIDK
-1106 NGSAELSEVT
+1106 NGNAEFSGVT
-1116 VRGTI
+1116 VRGHIEADSGSFHGTI
-1121 YATDGWFKGTVYAE
+1121 DATDGIFRGSVEANSFVGDIAAMGPFPTRVGSAWKSRVVHHDSSEKGGKNYA
-1135 HIEGDVMIAESNTIP
+1135 ILGLIRWDAGD
-1150 FKTYSD
+1150 KTGS
-1156 IDSGDYEILKIHGE
+1156 
-1170 NFDRSIDTNLIIQVN
+1170 
-1185 STFRNTFRV
+1185 V
-1194 IVQTPGRGEIEFY
+1194 IVECYVNGVRVSSQTYNGRDAGE
-1207 SIDTGNDGGTR
+1207 STR
-1218 AYALRGFD
+1218 ARLTAVGVATGINTKDTLVEIVVSGTGTSALE
-1226 LPAAGRG
+1226 AGYC
-1233 QENRIIVRV
+1233 IM
-1242 TQSGRGSSIKTF
+1242 SRGS
-1254 TPWVE
+1254 
-1259 RDDGSTGKES
+1259 GSWE
-1269 SDGTIYNTGFIRE
+1269 
-1282 RAYISAYRKGNRI
+1282 
-1295 VV
+1295 VVA

>member
-13 KTRTPVEMPDNL
+13 KPRTPVEMPDNL

-37 SDGEVVDDFSL
+37 SDGEVVNDFSL

-63 SYNYEGVIAE
+63 TFNYEGVIAE
-73 FRPGTQTQSYIQGF
+73 FRHGTQTQDYIQGF

-93 FQVARDVTHN
+93 FQVAREVTHN

-146 MAVDGASYKT
+146 MAVDGASYQT

-173 SIRVNLPQDFTSQ
+173 SIRVNLPQNFTSQ
-186 VLIRVSRITP
+186 VLIRVSRVTP

-205 AFQVQSYAEVI
+205 AFRVESYAEVI

-271 GTFKWAW
+271 GVFKWAW

-312 EVSQYC
+312 EVAQYC

-332 YLMDMVVQS
+332 YLMDVVVQS
-341 QVEAFQLVRDVCSAF
+341 QVEAFQLVRDICSAF

-406 VMFDDA
+406 VMFDDE

-420 EPVFNADAAMRF
+420 EPVFNPDAAMRF

-502 IMEVTGTQ
+502 VMEVSGVQ
-510 VFLAFRCDAKA
+510 VFLAYRCDAKA

-529 DDGKPLR
+529 DDGKPVR

-549 TLNVGYNFDV
+549 TLNVGFNFDV

-599 YNPNKYDAIDNGVIT
+599 YDPNKYDAIDNGVIT
-614 DDRPTSVVDPDSMGA
+614 DGRPTSVVDPDSMGA
-629 PKNVSISSF
+629 PKDLTISSF

-702 SGGNIASPWS
+702 SGGNVASPWS
-712 ALATATL
+712 ELATATL

-726 KGPINLFASDDEIF
+726 KGPINLFASDNEIF

-778 YPASEYW
+778 YPATEYW
-785 HSILPAGYVNFY
+785 HSILPAGYVNWY

-808 SVWTDYARGMSSTDV
+808 SPWTDYARGMSSTDV

-850 AAKLNDYANSILHNA
+850 AAKLNEYANSIIQNA
-865 LANDADVRIMRK
+865 LVNDGDVRIMRK

-886 KKTESLIADES
+886 KHAEVLIANETE
-897 QARATQ
+897 ARVQ
-903 INELRV
+903 
-909 EFDEELTASIKQVN
+909 QVN
-923 DAIATES
+923 
-930 ETRAT
+930 
-935 QIDQLNT
+935 QISAEFNENLN
-942 TFTTEMDGVKTDMT
+942 
-956 AGFTQVNEAIANES
+956 AGLTQVNEALANET
-970 EARAT
+970 EARVT
-975 SEAALDAKIG
+975 SEEALSARIG
-985 QNSAALDQKLDSWA
+985 ENSAALDQKLDSWA

-1013 LRYNGQEYNSGMAL
+1013 LKYNGQEYNSGMAL
-1027 QLTAM
+1027 QLTAQ
-1032 GGSVVSQV
+1032 GSNVVSQV

-1052 AASGDYTLPF
+1052 AESGAYTLPF

-1092 NNYISGQQGWMINK
+1092 NNYIAGEQGWIINK
-1106 NGSAELSEVT
+1106 NGSSEFSEVT

-1121 YATDGWFKGTVYAE
+1121 YATDGIFKGTLQ
-1135 HIEGDVMIAESNTIP
+1135 AESFIG
-1150 FKTYSD
+1150 D
-1156 IDSGDYEILKIHGE
+1156 IAVAKRYDSMTL
-1170 NFDRSIDTNLIIQVN
+1170 R
-1185 STFRNTFRV
+1185 RN
-1194 IVQTPGRGEIEFY
+1194 QT
-1207 SIDTGNDGGTR
+1207 
-1218 AYALRGFD
+1218 
-1226 LPAAGRG
+1226 
-1233 QENRIIVRV
+1233 VR
-1242 TQSGRGSSIKTF
+1242 R
-1254 TPWVE
+1254 
-1259 RDDGSTGKES
+1259 DGSYQNRGYGMTVVLSCTLIGETYGTGAS
-1269 SDGTIYNTGFIRE
+1269 NLGYTVDVTFNIGGQQAVRRIYIDAGNISTGTTAVELRFAADLVADNNNVSFFVKATGRDAVTDYTVTIDNITATAFRTN
-1282 RAYISAYRKGNRI
+1282 SNSFT
-1295 VV
+1295 

>member
-13 KTRTPVEMPDNL
+13 KPRTPVEMPDNL

-37 SDGEVVDDFSL
+37 SDGEVVNDFSL

-63 SYNYEGVIAE
+63 TFNYEGVIAE
-73 FRPGTQTQSYIQGF
+73 FRPGTQTQDYIQGF

-93 FQVARDVTHN
+93 FQVAREVTHN

-146 MAVDGASYKT
+146 MAVDGASYQT

-173 SIRVNLPQDFTSQ
+173 SIRVNLPQNFTSQ
-186 VLIRVSRITP
+186 VLIRVSRVTP
-196 DADGVKVVD
+196 DADVVKVVD
-205 AFQVQSYAEVI
+205 AFRVESYAEVI

-312 EVSQYC
+312 EVAQYC

-332 YLMDMVVQS
+332 YLMDVIVQS
-341 QVEAFQLVRDVCSAF
+341 QVEAFQLVRDICSAF

-406 VMFDDA
+406 VMFDDE

-420 EPVFNADAAMRF
+420 EPVFNPDAAMRF

-478 SCGDVIYVADPHWQ
+478 SCGDVIYIADPHWQ

-502 IMEVTGTQ
+502 VMEVSGVQ
-510 VFLAFRCDAKA
+510 VFLAYRCDAKA

-529 DDGKPLR
+529 DDGKPVR

-549 TLNVGYNFDV
+549 TLNVGFNFDV

-599 YNPNKYDAIDNGVIT
+599 YDPNKYDAIDNGVIT
-614 DDRPTSVVDPDSMGA
+614 DSRPTSVVDPDSLGA
-629 PKNVSISSF
+629 PKDLTISSF

-702 SGGNIASPWS
+702 SGGNVASPWS
-712 ALATATL
+712 ALASASL

-726 KGPINLFASDDEIF
+726 KGPINLFASDNEIF

-778 YPASEYW
+778 YPAAEYW

-808 SVWTDYARGMSSTDV
+808 SAWTDYTRGMSSTDV
-823 NAITDVILD
+823 NAITDTILD

-839 MKELQESAQDS
+839 MKEIQESAQDS
-850 AAKLNDYANSILHNA
+850 AAKLNEYANSIIQNA
-865 LANDADVRIMRK
+865 LANDGDVRIMRK

-886 KKTESLIADES
+886 KHAEVLIANETE
-897 QARATQ
+897 ARVQ
-903 INELRV
+903 
-909 EFDEELTASIKQVN
+909 QVN
-923 DAIATES
+923 
-930 ETRAT
+930 
-935 QIDQLNT
+935 QISAEFNENLN
-942 TFTTEMDGVKTDMT
+942 
-956 AGFTQVNEAIANES
+956 AGLTQVNEALANET
-970 EARAT
+970 EARVT
-975 SEAALDAKIG
+975 SEEALSARIG
-985 QNSAALDQKLDSWA
+985 QNSSALDQKLDSWA
-999 NVNGVGSMYTMKLG
+999 DVNGVGSMYTMKLG

-1027 QLTAM
+1027 QLTAS
-1032 GGSVVSQV
+1032 GGVVVSQV

-1052 AASGDYTLPF
+1052 AESGAYTLPF

-1085 IGNVIQS
+1085 IGQFIQS
-1092 NNYISGQQGWMINK
+1092 TNYVPGSSGWSIDK
-1106 NGSAELSEVT
+1106 NGNAEFSGVT
-1116 VRGTI
+1116 VRGHIEAYSGSFHGTI
-1121 YATDGWFKGTVYAE
+1121 DATDGIFRGSVEANNFVGDIAAMGTFPTRVGSAWKSRVVHHDSSEKGGKNYA
-1135 HIEGDVMIAESNTIP
+1135 ILGLIRWDAGD
-1150 FKTYSD
+1150 KTGS
-1156 IDSGDYEILKIHGE
+1156 
-1170 NFDRSIDTNLIIQVN
+1170 
-1185 STFRNTFRV
+1185 V
-1194 IVQTPGRGEIEFY
+1194 IVECYVNGVRVSSQTYNGRDAGE
-1207 SIDTGNDGGTR
+1207 STR
-1218 AYALRGFD
+1218 ARLTAVGVATGINTKDTLVEIVVRGTGTST
-1226 LPAAGRG
+1226 LEAGYC
-1233 QENRIIVRV
+1233 IM
-1242 TQSGRGSSIKTF
+1242 SRGS
-1254 TPWVE
+1254 
-1259 RDDGSTGKES
+1259 GSWE
-1269 SDGTIYNTGFIRE
+1269 
-1282 RAYISAYRKGNRI
+1282 
-1295 VV
+1295 VVA

>member
-1 MTNIKARKGGSS
+1 MNNIKARKGGSS
-13 KTRTPVEMPDNL
+13 KPRTPVEMPDNL

-37 SDGEVVDDFSL
+37 SDGEVVNDFSL

-63 SYNYEGVIAE
+63 TFNYEGVIAE
-73 FRPGTQTQSYIQGF
+73 FRPGTQTQDYIQGF

-93 FQVARDVTHN
+93 FQVAREVTRN

-146 MAVDGASYKT
+146 MAVDGASYQT

-173 SIRVNLPQDFTSQ
+173 SIRVNLPQNFTSQ
-186 VLIRVSRITP
+186 VLIRVSRVTP

-205 AFQVQSYAEVI
+205 AFRVESYAEVI

-247 KKWKIIQVPRN
+247 KKWKIIQVPSN

-271 GTFKWAW
+271 GVFKWAW

-312 EVSQYC
+312 EVAQYC

-332 YLMDMVVQS
+332 YLMDVVVQS
-341 QVEAFQLVRDVCSAF
+341 QVEAFQLVRDICSAF

-406 VMFDDA
+406 VMFDDE
-412 ENQYEQDV
+412 ENQYEQDI
-420 EPVFNADAAMRF
+420 EPVFNPDAAMRF

-502 IMEVTGTQ
+502 VMEVSGVQ
-510 VFLAFRCDAKA
+510 VFLAYRCDAKA

-529 DDGKPLR
+529 DDGKPVR

-549 TLNVGYNFDV
+549 TLNVGFNFDV

-599 YNPNKYDAIDNGVIT
+599 YDPNKYDAIDNGVIT
-614 DDRPTSVVDPDSMGA
+614 DGRPTSVVDPDSLGA
-629 PKNVSISSF
+629 PKDLTISSF

-702 SGGNIASPWS
+702 SGGNVASPWS

-719 TGKVGAP
+719 TGKVGSP
-726 KGPINLFASDDEIF
+726 KGPINLFASDNEIF

-767 DQDASLLTLIP
+767 DQDASLITLIP
-778 YPASEYW
+778 YPAAEYW

-808 SVWTDYARGMSSTDV
+808 SEWTDYARGMSSTDV

-850 AAKLNDYANSILHNA
+850 ASRLSDYANSIIQNA
-865 LANDADVRIMRK
+865 LANDGDVRIMRK

-886 KKTESLIADES
+886 KHAEVLIANETE
-897 QARATQ
+897 ARVQ
-903 INELRV
+903 
-909 EFDEELTASIKQVN
+909 QVN
-923 DAIATES
+923 
-930 ETRAT
+930 
-935 QIDQLNT
+935 QISAEFNENLN
-942 TFTTEMDGVKTDMT
+942 
-956 AGFTQVNEAIANES
+956 AGLTQVNEALANET
-970 EARAT
+970 EARVT
-975 SEAALDAKIG
+975 SEEALSARIG
-985 QNSAALDQKLDSWA
+985 ENSAALDQKLDSWA

-1013 LRYNGQEYNSGMAL
+1013 LKYNGQEYNSGMAL
-1027 QLTAM
+1027 QLTAQ
-1032 GGSVVSQV
+1032 GSNVVSQV

-1092 NNYISGQQGWMINK
+1092 NNYIAGEQGWMIDK
-1106 NGSAELSEVT
+1106 NGGSEFQNTT

-1121 YATDGWFKGTVYAE
+1121 YATDGIFKGTIEAQSFIGDIAVARRYADLSFRRNNTVQR
-1135 HIEGDVMIAESNTIP
+1135 EGYYQNRGYGMTIVLSCTLIYEVTGGENDINGYIVEITFDIGGQQVTRLFPVNPKLTSGSYAAEFRFSADIPANYSNTA
-1150 FKTYSD
+1150 FFVKAKGRDANWDYSC
-1156 IDSGDYEILKIHGE
+1156 KVE
-1170 NFDRSIDTNLIIQVN
+1170 NITATAFRTNSN
-1185 STFRNTFRV
+1185 S
-1194 IVQTPGRGEIEFY
+1194 
-1207 SIDTGNDGGTR
+1207 
-1218 AYALRGFD
+1218 
-1226 LPAAGRG
+1226 
-1233 QENRIIVRV
+1233 
-1242 TQSGRGSSIKTF
+1242 F
-1254 TPWVE
+1254 T
-1259 RDDGSTGKES
+1259 
-1269 SDGTIYNTGFIRE
+1269 
-1282 RAYISAYRKGNRI
+1282 
-1295 VV
+1295 

>member
-146 MAVDGASYKT
+146 MAVDGASYQT

-247 KKWKIIQVPRN
+247 KKWKIIQVPSN

-265 YSGTWD
+265 YSGTWN

-312 EVSQYC
+312 EVAQYC

-332 YLMDMVVQS
+332 YLMDVIVQS

-406 VMFDDA
+406 VMFDDE

-420 EPVFNADAAMRF
+420 EPVFNPDAAMRF

-502 IMEVTGTQ
+502 VMEVSGVQ
-510 VFLAFRCDAKA
+510 VFLAYRCDAKA

-529 DDGKPLR
+529 DDGKPVR
-536 RTIASVSADGKTL
+536 RTIASVSADGKTI

-565 LIESDQLA
+565 LIESDQLV

-629 PKNVSISSF
+629 PKDLTISSF

-702 SGGNIASPWS
+702 SGGNVASPWS

-778 YPASEYW
+778 YPAAEYW
-785 HSILPAGYVNFY
+785 HSILPAGYVNWY

-808 SVWTDYARGMSSTDV
+808 SPWTDYARGMSSTDV

-850 AAKLNDYANSILHNA
+850 AAKLNEYANSIIQNA
-865 LANDADVRIMRK
+865 LANDGDVRIMRK

-886 KKTESLIADES
+886 KHAEVLIANETE
-897 QARATQ
+897 ARVQ
-903 INELRV
+903 
-909 EFDEELTASIKQVN
+909 QVN
-923 DAIATES
+923 
-930 ETRAT
+930 
-935 QIDQLNT
+935 QISAEFNENLN
-942 TFTTEMDGVKTDMT
+942 
-956 AGFTQVNEAIANES
+956 AGLTQVNEALANET
-970 EARAT
+970 EARVT
-975 SEAALDAKIG
+975 SEEALSARIG
-985 QNSAALDQKLDSWA
+985 ENSAAIDQKLDSWA
-999 NVNGVGSMYTMKLG
+999 DVNGVGSMYTMKLG
-1013 LRYNGQEYNSGMAL
+1013 LKYNGQEYNSGMAL
-1027 QLTAM
+1027 QLTAQ
-1032 GGSVVSQV
+1032 GNNVVSQV

-1052 AASGDYTLPF
+1052 AESGAYTLPF

-1085 IGNVIQS
+1085 IGNIIQS
-1092 NNYISGQQGWMINK
+1092 NNYIAGQQGWMVNK
-1106 NGSAELSEVT
+1106 NGSSEFSEVT

-1121 YATDGWFKGTVYAE
+1121 YATDGVFKGTVQ
-1135 HIEGDVMIAESNTIP
+1135 AESFIGDIAVAKRYDSMTLRRNQTVQRDG
-1150 FKTYSD
+1150 FYQNRGYGMTVVLACTLVCETYGS
-1156 IDSGDYEILKIHGE
+1156 
-1170 NFDRSIDTNLIIQVN
+1170 
-1185 STFRNTFRV
+1185 
-1194 IVQTPGRGEIEFY
+1194 
-1207 SIDTGNDGGTR
+1207 
-1218 AYALRGFD
+1218 
-1226 LPAAGRG
+1226 
-1233 QENRIIVRV
+1233 
-1242 TQSGRGSSIKTF
+1242 GSSQLGYTVDVTF
-1254 TPWVE
+1254 NIGGQQVVRRIYVDAGNIVHGTKAVE
-1259 RDDGSTGKES
+1259 LRFAADLVADNNNVSFFVKATGRDAVTDYT
-1269 SDGTIYNTGFIRE
+1269 
-1282 RAYISAYRKGNRI
+1282 
-1295 VV
+1295 VVVDNITATAFRTNSNSFS

>member
-37 SDGEVVDDFSL
+37 SDGEVVDDFSM
-48 KQLHFGGVPVQNEDG
+48 KQLHFGGVPVQNDDG
-63 SYNYEGVIAE
+63 TYNYEGVIAE
-73 FRPGTQTQSYIQGF
+73 FRPGTQTQDYIQGF

-146 MAVDGASYKT
+146 MAVDGASYQT

-173 SIRVNLPQDFTSQ
+173 SIRVNLPKDFTSQ
-186 VLIRVSRITP
+186 VLIRVSRVTP

-247 KKWKIIQVPRN
+247 KKWKIVQVPRN
-258 YDPINRT
+258 YDPVNRT
-265 YSGTWD
+265 YAGTWD

-312 EVSQYC
+312 EVAQYC

-332 YLMDMVVQS
+332 YLMDVVVQS

-406 VMFDDA
+406 VMFDDE

-420 EPVFNADAAMRF
+420 EPVFNPDAAMRF

-536 RTIASVSADGKTL
+536 RTIASVSADGKTI

-565 LIESDQLA
+565 LIESDQLV

-614 DDRPTSVVDPDSMGA
+614 DDRPTSVVDPDSLGA
-629 PKNVSISSF
+629 PKNLTISSF

-712 ALATATL
+712 ALASATL

-726 KGPINLFASDDEIF
+726 KGPINLFASDNEIF

-778 YPASEYW
+778 YPAAEYW
-785 HSILPAGYVNFY
+785 HSILPAGYVNWY

-808 SVWTDYARGMSSTDV
+808 SPWTDYARGMSSTDV

-850 AAKLNDYANSILHNA
+850 AAKLNEYANSIIQNA
-865 LANDADVRIMRK
+865 LANDGDVRIMRK

-886 KKTESLIADES
+886 KHAEVLIANETE
-897 QARATQ
+897 ARVQ
-903 INELRV
+903 
-909 EFDEELTASIKQVN
+909 QVN
-923 DAIATES
+923 
-930 ETRAT
+930 
-935 QIDQLNT
+935 QISAEFNENLN
-942 TFTTEMDGVKTDMT
+942 
-956 AGFTQVNEAIANES
+956 AGLTQVNEALANET
-970 EARAT
+970 EARVT
-975 SEAALDAKIG
+975 SEEALSARIG
-985 QNSAALDQKLDSWA
+985 ENSAALDQKLDSWA
-999 NVNGVGSMYTMKLG
+999 EVNGVGSMYTMKLG
-1013 LRYNGQEYNSGMAL
+1013 LKYNGQEYNSGMAL
-1027 QLTAM
+1027 QLSAQ
-1032 GGSVVSQV
+1032 GNNVVSQV

-1052 AASGDYTLPF
+1052 AESGAYTLPF

-1092 NNYISGQQGWMINK
+1092 NNYIAGQQGWMINK
-1106 NGSAELSEVT
+1106 NGGSEFQNTT

-1121 YATDGWFKGTVYAE
+1121 YATDGVFKGTVQ
-1135 HIEGDVMIAESNTIP
+1135 AESFIGDIAVAKRYDGMTLRRNQTVQRDG
-1150 FKTYSD
+1150 FYQNRGYGMTVVLACTLVCETYG
-1156 IDSGDYEILKIHGE
+1156 SGSSQLGYTVDVTFNIGGQ
-1170 NFDRSIDTNLIIQVN
+1170 QVVRRIYVDAGN
-1185 STFRNTFRV
+1185 
-1194 IVQTPGRGEIEFY
+1194 IVQGTTAVELRFAADLVADNNNVSFFVKATGR
-1207 SIDTGNDGGTR
+1207 D
-1218 AYALRGFD
+1218 A
-1226 LPAAGRG
+1226 
-1233 QENRIIVRV
+1233 V
-1242 TQSGRGSSIKTF
+1242 TDYTVVVDNITATAFRTNSNSF
-1254 TPWVE
+1254 T
-1259 RDDGSTGKES
+1259 
-1269 SDGTIYNTGFIRE
+1269 
-1282 RAYISAYRKGNRI
+1282 
-1295 VV
+1295 

>member
-13 KTRTPVEMPDNL
+13 SPRTPVEMPDNL

-30 IKLLLAV
+30 VKLLLAV
-37 SDGEVVDDFSL
+37 SDGEVVNDFSL

-63 SYNYEGVIAE
+63 TFNYEGVIAE
-73 FRPGTQTQSYIQGF
+73 FRPGTQTQDYIQGF

-93 FQVARDVTHN
+93 FQVAREVTHN

-146 MAVDGASYKT
+146 MAVDGASYQT

-173 SIRVNLPQDFTSQ
+173 SIRVNLPQGFTSQ

-247 KKWKIIQVPRN
+247 KKWKIIQVPSN
-258 YDPINRT
+258 YDPVNRT
-265 YSGTWD
+265 YAGTWD

-332 YLMDMVVQS
+332 YLMDMIVQS

-529 DDGKPLR
+529 DDGKPVR
-536 RTIASVSADGKTL
+536 RTIANVSADGKTL

-629 PKNVSISSF
+629 PENVTISSF

-670 GGNWNNVPRTA
+670 GGNWNNVPRTS

-712 ALATATL
+712 ALVTATL
-719 TGKVGAP
+719 TGKVGSP
-726 KGPINLFASDDEIF
+726 KGPINLFASDNEIF

-808 SVWTDYARGMSSTDV
+808 SAWTDYARGMSSTDV

-850 AAKLNDYANSILHNA
+850 AAKLNEYANSIIQNA
-865 LANDADVRIMRK
+865 LANDGDVRIMRK

-886 KKTESLIADES
+886 KHAEVLIANETE
-897 QARATQ
+897 ARVQ
-903 INELRV
+903 
-909 EFDEELTASIKQVN
+909 QVN
-923 DAIATES
+923 
-930 ETRAT
+930 
-935 QIDQLNT
+935 QISAEFNENLN
-942 TFTTEMDGVKTDMT
+942 
-956 AGFTQVNEAIANES
+956 AGLTQVNEALANET
-970 EARAT
+970 EARVT
-975 SEAALDAKIG
+975 SEEALSARIG
-985 QNSAALDQKLDSWA
+985 ENSAALDQKLDSWA
-999 NVNGVGSMYTMKLG
+999 DVNGVGSMYTMKLG
-1013 LRYNGQEYNSGMAL
+1013 LKYNGQEYNSGMAM
-1027 QLTAM
+1027 QLTAS

-1092 NNYISGQQGWMINK
+1092 NNYIAGQQGWMINK
-1106 NGSAELSEVT
+1106 NGGSEFQNTT

-1121 YATDGWFKGTVYAE
+1121 YATDGIFKGTVQ
-1135 HIEGDVMIAESNTIP
+1135 AESFIGDIAVAKRYDSMTLRRNQTVQRNGYYQNRGYGMTVVLACTLVCE
-1150 FKTYSD
+1150 TYGNGNSQLGYTVD
-1156 IDSGDYEILKIHGE
+1156 VTFNIGGQQVVRRIYIDAGNIVYGTTAVELRFAADLAADNNNVSLFIKATGRDAVTDYTVTVDNITATA
-1170 NFDRSIDTNLIIQVN
+1170 FRTNSN
-1185 STFRNTFRV
+1185 S
-1194 IVQTPGRGEIEFY
+1194 
-1207 SIDTGNDGGTR
+1207 
-1218 AYALRGFD
+1218 
-1226 LPAAGRG
+1226 
-1233 QENRIIVRV
+1233 
-1242 TQSGRGSSIKTF
+1242 F
-1254 TPWVE
+1254 T
-1259 RDDGSTGKES
+1259 
-1269 SDGTIYNTGFIRE
+1269 
-1282 RAYISAYRKGNRI
+1282 
-1295 VV
+1295 

>member
-13 KTRTPVEMPDNL
+13 SPRTPVEMPDNL

-30 IKLLLAV
+30 VKLLLAV
-37 SDGEVVDDFSL
+37 SDGEVVNDFSL

-63 SYNYEGVIAE
+63 TFNYEGVIAE
-73 FRPGTQTQSYIQGF
+73 FRPGTQTQDYIQGF

-93 FQVARDVTHN
+93 FQVAREVTHN

-124 PRVLTQK
+124 PRVLKQK

-146 MAVDGASYKT
+146 MAVDGASYQT

-173 SIRVNLPQDFTSQ
+173 SIRVNLPQNFTSQ
-186 VLIRVSRITP
+186 VLIRVSRVTP
-196 DADGVKVVD
+196 DSDGVKVVD

-247 KKWKIIQVPRN
+247 KKWKIIQVPSN

-271 GTFKWAW
+271 GVFKWAW

-312 EVSQYC
+312 EVAQYC
-318 DELVPDNRGGMEPR
+318 DELVPDNLGGMEPR
-332 YLMDMVVQS
+332 YLMDVVVQS
-341 QVEAFQLVRDVCSAF
+341 QVEAFQLVRDICSAF

-406 VMFDDA
+406 VMFDDE

-420 EPVFNADAAMRF
+420 EPVFNPDAAMRF

-502 IMEVTGTQ
+502 VMEVSGVQ
-510 VFLAFRCDAKA
+510 VFLAYRCDAKA

-529 DDGKPLR
+529 DDGKPVR

-549 TLNVGYNFDV
+549 TLNVGFNFDV
-559 APDSVF
+559 AQDSVF

-599 YNPNKYDAIDNGVIT
+599 YDPNKYDAIDNGVIT
-614 DDRPTSVVDPDSMGA
+614 DSRPTSVVDPDSLGA
-629 PKNVSISSF
+629 PKDLTISSF

-702 SGGNIASPWS
+702 SGGNVASPWS

-726 KGPINLFASDDEIF
+726 KGPINLFASDNEIF

-778 YPASEYW
+778 YPAAEYW

-808 SVWTDYARGMSSTDV
+808 SAWTDYARGMSSTDV
-823 NAITDVILD
+823 NIITDAILD

-850 AAKLNDYANSILHNA
+850 AAKLNDYANSIIQNA
-865 LANDADVRIMRK
+865 LANDADVRVMRK

-886 KKTESLIADES
+886 AHTTVLIANES
-897 QARATQ
+897 EARAAEITQ
-903 INELRV
+903 LK
-909 EFDEELTASIKQVN
+909 A
-923 DAIATES
+923 
-930 ETRAT
+930 
-935 QIDQLNT
+935 QIDEDIT
-942 TFTTEMDGVKTDMT
+942 S
-956 AGFTQVNEAIANES
+956 QVTILNEAIANES
-970 EARAT
+970 EARAN

-1013 LRYNGQEYNSGMAL
+1013 LKYNGQEYNSGMAL
-1027 QLTAM
+1027 QLTAQ
-1032 GGSVVSQV
+1032 GSNVVSQV

-1052 AASGDYTLPF
+1052 AASGAYTLPF

-1085 IGNVIQS
+1085 IGNFIQS
-1092 NNYISGQQGWMINK
+1092 NNYVSGSRGWSIDK
-1106 NGSAELSEVT
+1106 NGNAEFSGVT
-1116 VRGTI
+1116 VRGHIEADSGSFHGTI
-1121 YATDGWFKGTVYAE
+1121 DATDGIFRGSVEANSFVGDIAAMGPFPTRVGSAWKSRVVHHDSSEKGGKNYA
-1135 HIEGDVMIAESNTIP
+1135 ILGLIRWDAGD
-1150 FKTYSD
+1150 KTGS
-1156 IDSGDYEILKIHGE
+1156 
-1170 NFDRSIDTNLIIQVN
+1170 
-1185 STFRNTFRV
+1185 V
-1194 IVQTPGRGEIEFY
+1194 IVECYVNGVRVSSQTYNGRDAGE
-1207 SIDTGNDGGTR
+1207 STR
-1218 AYALRGFD
+1218 ARLTAVGVATGINTKDTLVEIVVSGTGTSALE
-1226 LPAAGRG
+1226 AGYC
-1233 QENRIIVRV
+1233 IM
-1242 TQSGRGSSIKTF
+1242 SRGS
-1254 TPWVE
+1254 
-1259 RDDGSTGKES
+1259 GSWE
-1269 SDGTIYNTGFIRE
+1269 
-1282 RAYISAYRKGNRI
+1282 
-1295 VV
+1295 VVA

>member
-93 FQVARDVTHN
+93 FQVARDVTFN

-146 MAVDGASYKT
+146 MAVDGASYQT
-156 YLTGKIDGK
+156 YLTDKIDGK

-247 KKWKIIQVPRN
+247 KKWKIVQVPRN
-258 YDPINRT
+258 YDPVNRT
-265 YSGTWD
+265 YAGTWD

-312 EVSQYC
+312 EVAQYC

-332 YLMDMVVQS
+332 YLMDVVVQS

-356 RGMTFYNGESLSIIV
+356 RGMTFYNGEILSIIV

-529 DDGKPLR
+529 DDGKPVR

-629 PKNVSISSF
+629 PENVSISSF

-778 YPASEYW
+778 YPAAEYW
-785 HSILPAGYVNFY
+785 HSILPAGYVNWY

-808 SVWTDYARGMSSTDV
+808 SPWTDYARGMSSTDV

-850 AAKLNDYANSILHNA
+850 AAKLNEYANSIIQNA
-865 LANDADVRIMRK
+865 LANDGDVRIMRK

-886 KKTESLIADES
+886 KHAEVLIANETE
-897 QARATQ
+897 ARVQ
-903 INELRV
+903 
-909 EFDEELTASIKQVN
+909 QVN
-923 DAIATES
+923 
-930 ETRAT
+930 
-935 QIDQLNT
+935 QISAEFNENLN
-942 TFTTEMDGVKTDMT
+942 
-956 AGFTQVNEAIANES
+956 AGLTQVNEALANET
-970 EARAT
+970 EARVT
-975 SEAALDAKIG
+975 SEDALSARIG
-985 QNSAALDQKLDSWA
+985 ENSAALDQKLDSWA
-999 NVNGVGSMYTMKLG
+999 DVNGVGSMYTMKLG
-1013 LRYNGQEYNSGMAL
+1013 LKYNGHEYNSGMAL
-1027 QLTAM
+1027 QLTAQ
-1032 GGSVVSQV
+1032 GNNVVSQV

-1052 AASGDYTLPF
+1052 AESGAYTLPF

-1092 NNYISGQQGWMINK
+1092 NNYIAGQQGWMINK
-1106 NGSAELSEVT
+1106 NGGSEFQNTT

-1121 YATDGWFKGTVYAE
+1121 YATDGVFKGTVQ
-1135 HIEGDVMIAESNTIP
+1135 AESFIGDIAVAKRYDGMTLRRNQTVQRDG
-1150 FKTYSD
+1150 FYQNRGYGMTVVLACTLVCETYG
-1156 IDSGDYEILKIHGE
+1156 SGSSQLGYTVDVTFNIGGQ
-1170 NFDRSIDTNLIIQVN
+1170 QVVRRIYVDAGN
-1185 STFRNTFRV
+1185 
-1194 IVQTPGRGEIEFY
+1194 IVQGTTAVELRFAADLVADNNNVSFFVKATGR
-1207 SIDTGNDGGTR
+1207 D
-1218 AYALRGFD
+1218 A
-1226 LPAAGRG
+1226 
-1233 QENRIIVRV
+1233 V
-1242 TQSGRGSSIKTF
+1242 TDYTVVVDNITATAFRTNSNSF
-1254 TPWVE
+1254 T
-1259 RDDGSTGKES
+1259 
-1269 SDGTIYNTGFIRE
+1269 
-1282 RAYISAYRKGNRI
+1282 
-1295 VV
+1295 

>member
-48 KQLHFGGVPVQNEDG
+48 NQLHFGGVPVQNEDG

-93 FQVARDVTHN
+93 FQVARDVTFN

-146 MAVDGASYKT
+146 MAVDGASYQT
-156 YLTGKIDGK
+156 YLTDKIDGK

-205 AFQVQSYAEVI
+205 SFQVQSYAEVI

-247 KKWKIIQVPRN
+247 KKWKIVQVPRN
-258 YDPINRT
+258 YDPVNRT

-312 EVSQYC
+312 EVAQYC

-332 YLMDMVVQS
+332 YLMDVVVQS

-406 VMFDDA
+406 VMFDDE

-420 EPVFNADAAMRF
+420 EPVFNPDAAMRF

-629 PKNVSISSF
+629 PENVSIGSF

-702 SGGNIASPWS
+702 SGGNVASPWS

-726 KGPINLFASDDEIF
+726 KGPINLFASDNEIF

-778 YPASEYW
+778 YPAAEYW
-785 HSILPAGYVNFY
+785 HSILPAGYVNWY

-808 SVWTDYARGMSSTDV
+808 SPWTDYARGMSSTDV

-850 AAKLNDYANSILHNA
+850 AAKLNEYANSIIQNA
-865 LANDADVRIMRK
+865 LANDGDVRIMRK

-886 KKTESLIADES
+886 KHAEVLIANETE
-897 QARATQ
+897 ARVQ
-903 INELRV
+903 
-909 EFDEELTASIKQVN
+909 QVN
-923 DAIATES
+923 
-930 ETRAT
+930 
-935 QIDQLNT
+935 QISAEFNENLN
-942 TFTTEMDGVKTDMT
+942 
-956 AGFTQVNEAIANES
+956 AGLTQVNEALANET
-970 EARAT
+970 EARVT
-975 SEAALDAKIG
+975 SEEALSARIG
-985 QNSAALDQKLDSWA
+985 ENSAALDQKLDSWA

-1013 LRYNGQEYNSGMAL
+1013 LKYNGQEYNSGMAL
-1027 QLTAM
+1027 QLTAQ

-1052 AASGDYTLPF
+1052 AESGAYTLPF

-1092 NNYISGQQGWMINK
+1092 NNYIAGEQGWIINK
-1106 NGSAELSEVT
+1106 NGISEFSEVT

-1170 NFDRSIDTNLIIQVN
+1170 NFDRSIDTNLIIQVD

-1194 IVQTPGRGEIEFY
+1194 IVQTPGKGEIEFY

-1259 RDDGSTGKES
+1259 RDNGTTGKEG
-1269 SDGTIYNTGFIRE
+1269 SDGVISNTGFIRE
-1282 RAYISAYRKGNRI
+1282 RTYIAAYRKGNRI
-1295 VV
+1295 VI

>member
-146 MAVDGASYKT
+146 MAVDGASYQT

-247 KKWKIIQVPRN
+247 KKWKIIQVPSN

-265 YSGTWD
+265 YSGTWN

-332 YLMDMVVQS
+332 YLMDMIVQS

-406 VMFDDA
+406 VMFDDE

-420 EPVFNADAAMRF
+420 EPVFNPDAAMRF

-510 VFLAFRCDAKA
+510 VFLAFRCDAKS

-629 PKNVSISSF
+629 PKDLTISSF

-712 ALATATL
+712 ALASASL
-719 TGKVGAP
+719 TGKIGAP
-726 KGPINLFASDDEIF
+726 KGPINLFASDNEIF

-778 YPASEYW
+778 YPAAEYW
-785 HSILPAGYVNFY
+785 HSILPAGYVNWY

-808 SVWTDYARGMSSTDV
+808 SPWTDYARGMSSTDV
-823 NAITDVILD
+823 NAITDTILD

-850 AAKLNDYANSILHNA
+850 AAKLNEYANSIIQNA
-865 LANDADVRIMRK
+865 LANDGDVRIMRK

-886 KKTESLIADES
+886 KHAEVLIANETE
-897 QARATQ
+897 ARVQ
-903 INELRV
+903 
-909 EFDEELTASIKQVN
+909 QVN
-923 DAIATES
+923 
-930 ETRAT
+930 
-935 QIDQLNT
+935 QISAEFNENLNS
-942 TFTTEMDGVKTDMT
+942 GL
-956 AGFTQVNEAIANES
+956 TQVNEALANET
-970 EARAT
+970 EARVN
-975 SEAALDAKIG
+975 SEEALSARIG

-999 NVNGVGSMYTMKLG
+999 DVNGVGSMYTMKLG
-1013 LRYNGQEYNSGMAL
+1013 LKYNGQEYNSGMAL
-1027 QLTAM
+1027 QLTAQ
-1032 GGSVVSQV
+1032 GNNVVSQV

-1052 AASGDYTLPF
+1052 AESGAYTLPF

-1085 IGNVIQS
+1085 IGNFIQS
-1092 NNYISGQQGWMINK
+1092 NNYVSGSRGWSIDK
-1106 NGSAELSEVT
+1106 NGFAELNEVT
-1116 VRGTI
+1116 VRGEI
-1121 YATDGWFKGTVYAE
+1121 YATDGIFKGTVQ
-1135 HIEGDVMIAESNTIP
+1135 AESFIGDIAVAKRYDSMTLRRNQTVQRNGYYQNRGYGMTVVLACTLVCE
-1150 FKTYSD
+1150 TYG
-1156 IDSGDYEILKIHGE
+1156 SGSSQLGYTVDVTFNIGGQ
-1170 NFDRSIDTNLIIQVN
+1170 QVVRRIYVDAGN
-1185 STFRNTFRV
+1185 
-1194 IVQTPGRGEIEFY
+1194 IVQGTTAVELRFAADLVADNNNVSFFVKATGR
-1207 SIDTGNDGGTR
+1207 D
-1218 AYALRGFD
+1218 A
-1226 LPAAGRG
+1226 
-1233 QENRIIVRV
+1233 V
-1242 TQSGRGSSIKTF
+1242 TDYTVVVDNITATAFRTNSNSF
-1254 TPWVE
+1254 T
-1259 RDDGSTGKES
+1259 
-1269 SDGTIYNTGFIRE
+1269 
-1282 RAYISAYRKGNRI
+1282 
-1295 VV
+1295 

>member
-13 KTRTPVEMPDNL
+13 QPRTPVEMPDNL

-63 SYNYEGVIAE
+63 TFNYEGVIAE
-73 FRPGTQTQSYIQGF
+73 FRPGTQTQDYIQGF

-146 MAVDGASYKT
+146 MAVDGASYQT

-186 VLIRVSRITP
+186 VLIRVSRVTP

-247 KKWKIIQVPRN
+247 KKWKIIQVPSN

-271 GTFKWAW
+271 GVFKWAW

-312 EVSQYC
+312 EVAQYC

-332 YLMDMVVQS
+332 YLMDVIVQS

-406 VMFDDA
+406 VMFDDE

-529 DDGKPLR
+529 DDGKPVR
-536 RTIASVSADGKTL
+536 RTIASVSADGKTI
-549 TLNVGYNFDV
+549 TLNVGFNFDV

-614 DDRPTSVVDPDSMGA
+614 DDRPTSVVDPDSLGA
-629 PKNVSISSF
+629 PKDLTISSF

-702 SGGNIASPWS
+702 SGGNVASPWS

-726 KGPINLFASDDEIF
+726 KGPINLFASDNEIF

-767 DQDASLLTLIP
+767 DQDASLLTMIP

-808 SVWTDYARGMSSTDV
+808 SAWTDYARGMSSTDV
-823 NAITDVILD
+823 NAITDTILD

-839 MKELQESAQDS
+839 MKELQVSAQDS
-850 AAKLNDYANSILHNA
+850 AAKLNDYANSIIQNA
-865 LANDADVRIMRK
+865 LANDGDVRIMRK

-886 KKTESLIADES
+886 KRAEVLIANETE
-897 QARATQ
+897 ARVQ
-903 INELRV
+903 
-909 EFDEELTASIKQVN
+909 QVN
-923 DAIATES
+923 
-930 ETRAT
+930 
-935 QIDQLNT
+935 QISAEFNENLNS
-942 TFTTEMDGVKTDMT
+942 GL
-956 AGFTQVNEAIANES
+956 TQVNEALANET
-970 EARAT
+970 EARVT
-975 SEAALDAKIG
+975 SEEALSARIG

-1013 LRYNGQEYNSGMAL
+1013 LTYNGQEYNSGMAL
-1027 QLTAM
+1027 QLTSQ
-1032 GGSVVSQV
+1032 GGNVVSQV

-1052 AASGDYTLPF
+1052 AESGAYTLPF

-1092 NNYISGQQGWMINK
+1092 NNYIAGQQGWVINK
-1106 NGSAELSEVT
+1106 NGGSEFNNVT
-1116 VRGTI
+1116 VRGHIEANSGT
-1121 YATDGWFKGTVYAE
+1121 FKGTIEAQSFIGDIAVARRYDDLSFRRNNTVQRDGYYQNRGYGMTIVLSCTLIYEVTGGEDDRNGYIVEVTFNIGGQQVTRLFPVNPRLTSGTYA
-1135 HIEGDVMIAESNTIP
+1135 AEFRFSADIPANYSNTS
-1150 FKTYSD
+1150 FFVKAKGRDANWDYSCQV
-1156 IDSGDYEILKIHGE
+1156 E
-1170 NFDRSIDTNLIIQVN
+1170 NITATAFRTNSN
-1185 STFRNTFRV
+1185 S
-1194 IVQTPGRGEIEFY
+1194 
-1207 SIDTGNDGGTR
+1207 
-1218 AYALRGFD
+1218 
-1226 LPAAGRG
+1226 
-1233 QENRIIVRV
+1233 
-1242 TQSGRGSSIKTF
+1242 F
-1254 TPWVE
+1254 T
-1259 RDDGSTGKES
+1259 
-1269 SDGTIYNTGFIRE
+1269 
-1282 RAYISAYRKGNRI
+1282 
-1295 VV
+1295 

>member
-146 MAVDGASYKT
+146 MAVDGASYQT

-247 KKWKIIQVPRN
+247 KKWKIIQVPSN

-265 YSGTWD
+265 YSGTWN

-332 YLMDMVVQS
+332 YLMDMIVQS

-406 VMFDDA
+406 VMFDDE

-420 EPVFNADAAMRF
+420 EPVFNPDAAMRF

-629 PKNVSISSF
+629 PENVSISSF

-712 ALATATL
+712 ALASATL

-726 KGPINLFASDDEIF
+726 KGPINLFASDNEIF

-778 YPASEYW
+778 YPAAEYW
-785 HSILPAGYVNFY
+785 HSILPAGYVNWY

-808 SVWTDYARGMSSTDV
+808 SPWTDYARGMSSTDV

-850 AAKLNDYANSILHNA
+850 AAKLNEYANSIIQNA
-865 LANDADVRIMRK
+865 LANDGDVRIMRK

-886 KKTESLIADES
+886 KHAEVLIANETE
-897 QARATQ
+897 ARVQ
-903 INELRV
+903 
-909 EFDEELTASIKQVN
+909 QVN
-923 DAIATES
+923 
-930 ETRAT
+930 
-935 QIDQLNT
+935 QISAEFNENLN
-942 TFTTEMDGVKTDMT
+942 
-956 AGFTQVNEAIANES
+956 AGLTQVNEALANET
-970 EARAT
+970 EARVT
-975 SEAALDAKIG
+975 SEEALSARIG
-985 QNSAALDQKLDSWA
+985 ENSAAIDQKLDSWA
-999 NVNGVGSMYTMKLG
+999 DVNGVGSMYTMKLG
-1013 LRYNGQEYNSGMAL
+1013 LKYNGQEYNSGMAL
-1027 QLTAM
+1027 QLTAQ
-1032 GGSVVSQV
+1032 GNNVVSQV

-1052 AASGDYTLPF
+1052 AESGAYTLPF

-1092 NNYISGQQGWMINK
+1092 NNYIAGEQGWMIDK
-1106 NGSAELSEVT
+1106 NGGSEFQNTT

-1121 YATDGWFKGTVYAE
+1121 YATDGIFKGTLQ
-1135 HIEGDVMIAESNTIP
+1135 AESFIG
-1150 FKTYSD
+1150 D
-1156 IDSGDYEILKIHGE
+1156 IAVAKRYDSMTL
-1170 NFDRSIDTNLIIQVN
+1170 R
-1185 STFRNTFRV
+1185 RNQT
-1194 IVQTPGRGEIEFY
+1194 VQR
-1207 SIDTGNDGGTR
+1207 
-1218 AYALRGFD
+1218 
-1226 LPAAGRG
+1226 
-1233 QENRIIVRV
+1233 
-1242 TQSGRGSSIKTF
+1242 
-1254 TPWVE
+1254 
-1259 RDDGSTGKES
+1259 DGSYQNRGYGMTVVLSCTLIGETYGTGASNLGYTVDVTFNIGGQQAVRRIYIDAGNISTRTTAVELRFAADLVADNNNVSFFVKATGR
-1269 SDGTIYNTGFIRE
+1269 DAVTDYTVTIDNITATAFRTN
-1282 RAYISAYRKGNRI
+1282 SNSFT
-1295 VV
+1295 

>member
-13 KTRTPVEMPDNL
+13 QPRTPVEMPDNL

-93 FQVARDVTHN
+93 FQVARDVTFN

-146 MAVDGASYKT
+146 MAVDGASYQT
-156 YLTGKIDGK
+156 YLTDKIDGK

-247 KKWKIIQVPRN
+247 KKWKIVQVPSN
-258 YDPINRT
+258 YDPVNRT
-265 YSGTWD
+265 YAGTWD

-536 RTIASVSADGKTL
+536 RTIASVSADGKTI

-565 LIESDQLA
+565 LIESDQLV

-629 PKNVSISSF
+629 PENVSISSF

-702 SGGNIASPWS
+702 SGGNVASPWS
-712 ALATATL
+712 ALVTATL

-726 KGPINLFASDDEIF
+726 KGPINLFASDNEIF

-778 YPASEYW
+778 YPAAEYW
-785 HSILPAGYVNFY
+785 HSILPAGYVNWY

-808 SVWTDYARGMSSTDV
+808 SAWTDYARGMSSTDV

-839 MKELQESAQDS
+839 MKELQVSAQDS
-850 AAKLNDYANSILHNA
+850 AAKLNDYANSIIQNA
-865 LANDADVRIMRK
+865 LANDGDVRIMRK

-886 KKTESLIADES
+886 KRAEVLIANETE
-897 QARATQ
+897 ARVQ
-903 INELRV
+903 
-909 EFDEELTASIKQVN
+909 QVN
-923 DAIATES
+923 
-930 ETRAT
+930 
-935 QIDQLNT
+935 QISAEFNENLN
-942 TFTTEMDGVKTDMT
+942 
-956 AGFTQVNEAIANES
+956 AGLTQVNEALANET
-970 EARAT
+970 EARVT
-975 SEAALDAKIG
+975 SEEALSARIG
-985 QNSAALDQKLDSWA
+985 ENSAALDQKLDSWA

-1013 LRYNGQEYNSGMAL
+1013 LKYNGQEYNSGMAL
-1027 QLTAM
+1027 QLTAQ
-1032 GGSVVSQV
+1032 GSNVVSQV

-1052 AASGDYTLPF
+1052 AESGAYTLPF

-1092 NNYISGQQGWMINK
+1092 NNYIAGQQGWMINK
-1106 NGSAELSEVT
+1106 NGGSEFQNTT

-1121 YATDGWFKGTVYAE
+1121 YATDGIFKGTIEAQSFIGDIAVARRYADLSFRRNNTVKRE
-1135 HIEGDVMIAESNTIP
+1135 GYYQNRGYGMTIVLSCTLIYEVTGGEDDRNGYIIEITFDIGGQQVTRLFPVNPRLTSGSYAAEFRFSADIPASYSNTS
-1150 FKTYSD
+1150 FFVKAKGRDANWDYSCQV
-1156 IDSGDYEILKIHGE
+1156 E
-1170 NFDRSIDTNLIIQVN
+1170 NITATAFRTNSN
-1185 STFRNTFRV
+1185 S
-1194 IVQTPGRGEIEFY
+1194 
-1207 SIDTGNDGGTR
+1207 
-1218 AYALRGFD
+1218 
-1226 LPAAGRG
+1226 
-1233 QENRIIVRV
+1233 
-1242 TQSGRGSSIKTF
+1242 F
-1254 TPWVE
+1254 T
-1259 RDDGSTGKES
+1259 
-1269 SDGTIYNTGFIRE
+1269 
-1282 RAYISAYRKGNRI
+1282 
-1295 VV
+1295 

>member
-13 KTRTPVEMPDNL
+13 KPRTPVEMPDNL

-37 SDGEVVDDFSL
+37 SDGEVVNDFSL

-63 SYNYEGVIAE
+63 TFNYEGVIAE
-73 FRPGTQTQSYIQGF
+73 FRHGTQTQDYIQGF

-93 FQVARDVTHN
+93 FQVAREVTHN

-146 MAVDGASYKT
+146 MAVDGASYQT

-173 SIRVNLPQDFTSQ
+173 SIRVNLPQNFTSQ
-186 VLIRVSRITP
+186 VLIRVSRVTP

-205 AFQVQSYAEVI
+205 AFRVESYAEVI

-271 GTFKWAW
+271 GVFKWAW

-312 EVSQYC
+312 EVAQYC

-332 YLMDMVVQS
+332 YLMDVIVQS
-341 QVEAFQLVRDVCSAF
+341 QVEAFQLVRDICSAF

-406 VMFDDA
+406 VMFDDE

-420 EPVFNADAAMRF
+420 EPVFNPDAAMRF

-502 IMEVTGTQ
+502 VMEVSGVQ
-510 VFLAFRCDAKA
+510 VFLAYRCDAKA

-529 DDGKPLR
+529 DDGKPVR

-549 TLNVGYNFDV
+549 TLNVGFNFDV

-599 YNPNKYDAIDNGVIT
+599 YDPNKYDAIDNGVIT
-614 DDRPTSVVDPDSMGA
+614 DGRPTSVVDPDSMGA
-629 PKNVSISSF
+629 PKDLTISSF

-670 GGNWNNVPRTA
+670 GGNWNNVQRTA

-702 SGGNIASPWS
+702 SGGNVASPWS
-712 ALATATL
+712 SLASASL

-726 KGPINLFASDDEIF
+726 KGPINLFASDNEIF

-808 SVWTDYARGMSSTDV
+808 SAWTDYARGMSSTDV
-823 NAITDVILD
+823 NAITDTILD

-839 MKELQESAQDS
+839 MKELQVSAQDS
-850 AAKLNDYANSILHNA
+850 AAKLNEYANSIIQNA
-865 LANDADVRIMRK
+865 LANDGDVRIMRK

-886 KKTESLIADES
+886 KHAEVLIANETE
-897 QARATQ
+897 ARVQ
-903 INELRV
+903 
-909 EFDEELTASIKQVN
+909 QVN
-923 DAIATES
+923 
-930 ETRAT
+930 
-935 QIDQLNT
+935 QISAEFNENLN
-942 TFTTEMDGVKTDMT
+942 
-956 AGFTQVNEAIANES
+956 AGLTQVNEALANET
-970 EARAT
+970 EARVT
-975 SEAALDAKIG
+975 SEEALSARIG
-985 QNSAALDQKLDSWA
+985 ENSAALDQKLDSWA
-999 NVNGVGSMYTMKLG
+999 DVNGVGSMYTMKLG
-1013 LRYNGQEYNSGMAL
+1013 LKYNGQEYNSGMAL
-1027 QLTAM
+1027 QLTAQ
-1032 GGSVVSQV
+1032 GNNVVSQV

-1052 AASGDYTLPF
+1052 AESGAYTLPF

-1092 NNYISGQQGWMINK
+1092 SNYIAGQQGWVINK
-1106 NGSAELSEVT
+1106 NGGSEFNNVT
-1116 VRGTI
+1116 VRGHIEANSGT
-1121 YATDGWFKGTVYAE
+1121 FKGTIEAQSFIGDIAVARRYDDLSFRRNNTVQRDGYYQNRGYGMTIVLSCTLIYEVTGGEDDRNGYIVEVTFNIGGKQVTRLFPVNPRLTSGTYA
-1135 HIEGDVMIAESNTIP
+1135 AEFRFSADIPANYSNTS
-1150 FKTYSD
+1150 FFVKAKGRDANWDYSCQ
-1156 IDSGDYEILKIHGE
+1156 IE
-1170 NFDRSIDTNLIIQVN
+1170 NITATAFRTNSN
-1185 STFRNTFRV
+1185 S
-1194 IVQTPGRGEIEFY
+1194 
-1207 SIDTGNDGGTR
+1207 
-1218 AYALRGFD
+1218 
-1226 LPAAGRG
+1226 
-1233 QENRIIVRV
+1233 
-1242 TQSGRGSSIKTF
+1242 F
-1254 TPWVE
+1254 T
-1259 RDDGSTGKES
+1259 
-1269 SDGTIYNTGFIRE
+1269 
-1282 RAYISAYRKGNRI
+1282 
-1295 VV
+1295 

>member
-13 KTRTPVEMPDNL
+13 QPRTPVEMPDNL

-37 SDGEVVDDFSL
+37 SDGEVVDDFSM

-93 FQVARDVTHN
+93 FQVARDVTFN

-131 DNGDMVGSVVEYKIE
+131 DNGDMVGSVVEYKID
-146 MAVDGASYKT
+146 MAVDGASYTT
-156 YLTGKIDGK
+156 YLTDRIDGK

-247 KKWKIIQVPRN
+247 KKWKIVQVPSN
-258 YDPINRT
+258 YDPVHRT
-265 YSGTWD
+265 YAGTWD

-502 IMEVTGTQ
+502 VMEVSGVQ
-510 VFLAFRCDAKA
+510 VFLAYRCDAKA

-529 DDGKPLR
+529 DDGKPVR
-536 RTIASVSADGKTL
+536 RTIASVSADGKTI

-565 LIESDQLA
+565 LIESDQLV

-614 DDRPTSVVDPDSMGA
+614 DDRPTSVVDPDSLGA
-629 PKNVSISSF
+629 PKDLTISSF

-702 SGGNIASPWS
+702 SGGNVASPWS
-712 ALATATL
+712 ALASATL

-726 KGPINLFASDDEIF
+726 KGPINLFASDNEIF

-808 SVWTDYARGMSSTDV
+808 SAWTDYARGMSSTDV
-823 NAITDVILD
+823 NAITDTILD

-839 MKELQESAQDS
+839 MKELQVSAQDS
-850 AAKLNDYANSILHNA
+850 AAKLNEYANSIIQNA
-865 LANDADVRIMRK
+865 LANDGDVRIMRK

-886 KKTESLIADES
+886 KHAEVLIANETE
-897 QARATQ
+897 ARVQ
-903 INELRV
+903 
-909 EFDEELTASIKQVN
+909 QVN
-923 DAIATES
+923 
-930 ETRAT
+930 
-935 QIDQLNT
+935 QISAEFNENLN
-942 TFTTEMDGVKTDMT
+942 
-956 AGFTQVNEAIANES
+956 AGLTQVNEALANET
-970 EARAT
+970 EARVT
-975 SEAALDAKIG
+975 SEEALSARIG
-985 QNSAALDQKLDSWA
+985 ENSAALDQKLDSWA
-999 NVNGVGSMYTMKLG
+999 DVNGVGSMYTMKLG
-1013 LRYNGQEYNSGMAL
+1013 LKYNGQEYNSGMAL
-1027 QLTAM
+1027 QLTAQ
-1032 GGSVVSQV
+1032 GNNVVSQV

-1052 AASGDYTLPF
+1052 ADSGAYTLPF

-1092 NNYISGQQGWMINK
+1092 NNYIAGQQGWVINK
-1106 NGSAELSEVT
+1106 NGGSEFNNVT
-1116 VRGTI
+1116 VRGHIEANSGT
-1121 YATDGWFKGTVYAE
+1121 FKGTVEAQSFIGDIAVARRYDDLSFRRNNTVQRDGYYQNRGYGMTIVLSCTLIYEVTGGEDDRNGYIVEVTFNIGGQQVTRLFPVNPRLTSGTYA
-1135 HIEGDVMIAESNTIP
+1135 AEFRFSADIPANYSNTS
-1150 FKTYSD
+1150 FFVKAKGRDANWDYSCQ
-1156 IDSGDYEILKIHGE
+1156 IE
-1170 NFDRSIDTNLIIQVN
+1170 NITATAFRTNSN
-1185 STFRNTFRV
+1185 S
-1194 IVQTPGRGEIEFY
+1194 
-1207 SIDTGNDGGTR
+1207 
-1218 AYALRGFD
+1218 
-1226 LPAAGRG
+1226 
-1233 QENRIIVRV
+1233 
-1242 TQSGRGSSIKTF
+1242 F
-1254 TPWVE
+1254 T
-1259 RDDGSTGKES
+1259 
-1269 SDGTIYNTGFIRE
+1269 
-1282 RAYISAYRKGNRI
+1282 
-1295 VV
+1295 

>member
-13 KTRTPVEMPDNL
+13 KPRTPVEMPDNL

-37 SDGEVVDDFSL
+37 SDGEVVNDFSL

-63 SYNYEGVIAE
+63 TFNYEGVIAE
-73 FRPGTQTQSYIQGF
+73 FRPGTQTQDYIQGF

-93 FQVARDVTHN
+93 FQVAREVTHN

-146 MAVDGASYKT
+146 MAVDGASYQT

-186 VLIRVSRITP
+186 VLIRVSRVTP

-312 EVSQYC
+312 EVAQYC

-332 YLMDMVVQS
+332 YLMDVIVQS
-341 QVEAFQLVRDVCSAF
+341 QVEAFQLVRDICSAF

-406 VMFDDA
+406 VMFDDE

-420 EPVFNADAAMRF
+420 EPVFNPDAAMRF

-502 IMEVTGTQ
+502 VMEVSGVQ
-510 VFLAFRCDAKA
+510 VFLAYRCDAKA

-529 DDGKPLR
+529 DDGKPVR

-549 TLNVGYNFDV
+549 TLNVGFNFDV

-629 PKNVSISSF
+629 PKDLTISSF

-702 SGGNIASPWS
+702 SGGNVASPWS

-726 KGPINLFASDDEIF
+726 KGPINLFASDNEIF

-778 YPASEYW
+778 YPAAEYW

-808 SVWTDYARGMSSTDV
+808 SEWTDYARGMSSTDV

-850 AAKLNDYANSILHNA
+850 AAKLNEYANSIIQNA
-865 LANDADVRIMRK
+865 LANDGDVRIMRK

-886 KKTESLIADES
+886 KHAEVLIANETE
-897 QARATQ
+897 ARVQ
-903 INELRV
+903 
-909 EFDEELTASIKQVN
+909 QVN
-923 DAIATES
+923 
-930 ETRAT
+930 
-935 QIDQLNT
+935 QISAEFNENLN
-942 TFTTEMDGVKTDMT
+942 
-956 AGFTQVNEAIANES
+956 AGLTQVNEALANET
-970 EARAT
+970 EARVT
-975 SEAALDAKIG
+975 SEEALSARIG
-985 QNSAALDQKLDSWA
+985 ENSAALDQKLDSWA
-999 NVNGVGSMYTMKLG
+999 DVNGVGSMYTMKLG
-1013 LRYNGQEYNSGMAL
+1013 LKYNGQEYNSGMAL
-1027 QLTAM
+1027 QLTAS
-1032 GGSVVSQV
+1032 GGGVVSQV

-1052 AASGDYTLPF
+1052 AESGAYTLPF

-1092 NNYISGQQGWMINK
+1092 NNYIAGEQGWIINK
-1106 NGSAELSEVT
+1106 NGSSEFSEVT

-1194 IVQTPGRGEIEFY
+1194 IVQTPGKGEVEFY

-1259 RDDGSTGKES
+1259 RDNGTTGQEPS
-1269 SDGTIYNTGFIRE
+1269 GGVIYNTGFIRE

>member
-63 SYNYEGVIAE
+63 SYNYDGVIAE

-93 FQVARDVTHN
+93 FQVARDVTFN

-146 MAVDGASYKT
+146 MAVDGASYQT

-247 KKWKIIQVPRN
+247 KKWKIVQVPRN
-258 YDPINRT
+258 YDPVNRT
-265 YSGTWD
+265 YAGTWD

-312 EVSQYC
+312 EVAQYC

-332 YLMDMVVQS
+332 YLMDVVVQS

-406 VMFDDA
+406 VMFDDE

-420 EPVFNADAAMRF
+420 EPVFNPDAAMRF

-573 AEQYVVTRIEKGSD
+573 AEQYVVTRIENGSD

-629 PKNVSISSF
+629 PENVSISSF

-712 ALATATL
+712 ALASATL

-726 KGPINLFASDDEIF
+726 KGPINLFASDNEIF

-808 SVWTDYARGMSSTDV
+808 SAWTDYARGMSSTDV
-823 NAITDVILD
+823 NAITDTILD

-850 AAKLNDYANSILHNA
+850 AAKLNDYANSIIQNA
-865 LANDADVRIMRK
+865 LANDADVRIMKK

-886 KKTESLIADES
+886 KHAEVLIANETE
-897 QARATQ
+897 ARVQ
-903 INELRV
+903 
-909 EFDEELTASIKQVN
+909 QVN
-923 DAIATES
+923 
-930 ETRAT
+930 
-935 QIDQLNT
+935 QISAEFNENLN
-942 TFTTEMDGVKTDMT
+942 
-956 AGFTQVNEAIANES
+956 AGLTQVNEALANET
-970 EARAT
+970 EARVT
-975 SEAALDAKIG
+975 SEEALSARIG
-985 QNSAALDQKLDSWA
+985 ENSAALDQKLDSWA
-999 NVNGVGSMYTMKLG
+999 DVNGVGSMYTMKLG
-1013 LRYNGQEYNSGMAL
+1013 LKYNGQEYNSGMAM
-1027 QLTAM
+1027 QLTAS

-1092 NNYISGQQGWMINK
+1092 NNYIAGEQGWMINK
-1106 NGSAELSEVT
+1106 NGGSEFQNTT

-1121 YATDGWFKGTVYAE
+1121 YATDGIFKGTVQAE
-1135 HIEGDVMIAESNTIP
+1135 AFIGDIAVAKRYGSMT
-1150 FKTYSD
+1150 
-1156 IDSGDYEILKIHGE
+1156 L
-1170 NFDRSIDTNLIIQVN
+1170 R
-1185 STFRNTFRV
+1185 RNQT
-1194 IVQTPGRGEIEFY
+1194 VQR
-1207 SIDTGNDGGTR
+1207 
-1218 AYALRGFD
+1218 
-1226 LPAAGRG
+1226 
-1233 QENRIIVRV
+1233 
-1242 TQSGRGSSIKTF
+1242 
-1254 TPWVE
+1254 
-1259 RDDGSTGKES
+1259 DGSYQNRGYGMTVVLSCTLIGETYGTGAS
-1269 SDGTIYNTGFIRE
+1269 NLGYTVDVTFNIGGQQAVRRIYIDAGNISTGTTAVELRFAADLVADNNNVSFFVKATGRDAVTDYTVTIDNITATAFRTN
-1282 RAYISAYRKGNRI
+1282 SNSFS
-1295 VV
+1295 

>member
-13 KTRTPVEMPDNL
+13 KPRTPVEMPDNL

-63 SYNYEGVIAE
+63 TFNYEGVIAE
-73 FRPGTQTQSYIQGF
+73 FRPGTQTQDYIQGF

-146 MAVDGASYKT
+146 MAVDGASYQT

-247 KKWKIIQVPRN
+247 KKWKIVQVPSN
-258 YDPINRT
+258 YDPVNRT
-265 YSGTWD
+265 YAGTWD

-406 VMFDDA
+406 VMFDDE

-420 EPVFNADAAMRF
+420 EPVFNPDAAMRF

-502 IMEVTGTQ
+502 VMEVSGVQ
-510 VFLAFRCDAKA
+510 VFLAYRCDAKA

-529 DDGKPLR
+529 DDGKPVR
-536 RTIASVSADGKTL
+536 RTIASVSADGKTI
-549 TLNVGYNFDV
+549 TLNVGFNFDV

-599 YNPNKYDAIDNGVIT
+599 YDPNKYDAIDNGVIT
-614 DDRPTSVVDPDSMGA
+614 DSRPTSVVDPDSLGA
-629 PKNVSISSF
+629 PKDLTISSF

-702 SGGNIASPWS
+702 SGGNVASPWS

-726 KGPINLFASDDEIF
+726 KGPINLFASDNEIF

-778 YPASEYW
+778 YPAAEYW

-808 SVWTDYARGMSSTDV
+808 SAWTDYARGMSSTDV
-823 NAITDVILD
+823 NAITDTILD

-839 MKELQESAQDS
+839 MKEIQESAQDS
-850 AAKLNDYANSILHNA
+850 AAKLNEYANSIIQNA
-865 LANDADVRIMRK
+865 LANDGDVRIMRK

-886 KKTESLIADES
+886 KRAEVLIANETE
-897 QARATQ
+897 ARVQ
-903 INELRV
+903 
-909 EFDEELTASIKQVN
+909 QVN
-923 DAIATES
+923 
-930 ETRAT
+930 
-935 QIDQLNT
+935 QISAEFNENLN
-942 TFTTEMDGVKTDMT
+942 
-956 AGFTQVNEAIANES
+956 AGLTQVNEALANET
-970 EARAT
+970 EARVT
-975 SEAALDAKIG
+975 SEEALSARIG

-999 NVNGVGSMYTMKLG
+999 DVNGVGSMYTMKLG
-1013 LRYNGQEYNSGMAL
+1013 LKYNGKEYNSGMAL
-1027 QLTAM
+1027 QLTAQ
-1032 GGSVVSQV
+1032 GNNVVSQV

-1052 AASGDYTLPF
+1052 AESGAYTLPF

-1092 NNYISGQQGWMINK
+1092 NNYVSGSRGWSIDK
-1106 NGSAELSEVT
+1106 NGNAEFSGVT
-1116 VRGTI
+1116 VRGHIEADSGSFHGTI
-1121 YATDGWFKGTVYAE
+1121 DATDGIFRGSVEANSFVGDIAAMGPFPTRVGSAWKSRVVHHDSSEKGGKNYA
-1135 HIEGDVMIAESNTIP
+1135 ILGLIRWDAGD
-1150 FKTYSD
+1150 KTGS
-1156 IDSGDYEILKIHGE
+1156 
-1170 NFDRSIDTNLIIQVN
+1170 
-1185 STFRNTFRV
+1185 V
-1194 IVQTPGRGEIEFY
+1194 IVECYVNG
-1207 SIDTGNDGGTR
+1207 
-1218 AYALRGFD
+1218 
-1226 LPAAGRG
+1226 
-1233 QENRIIVRV
+1233 VRV
-1242 TQSGRGSSIKTF
+1242 SSQTYNGRDAGESTRTRLTAVGVATGINTKDTLVEIVVSGTGTSALEAGYCIMSRGS
-1254 TPWVE
+1254 
-1259 RDDGSTGKES
+1259 GSWE
-1269 SDGTIYNTGFIRE
+1269 
-1282 RAYISAYRKGNRI
+1282 
-1295 VV
+1295 VVA

>member
-48 KQLHFGGVPVQNEDG
+48 KKLHFGGVPVQNEDG

-146 MAVDGASYKT
+146 MAVDGASYQT

-247 KKWKIIQVPRN
+247 KKWKIIQVPSN

-265 YSGTWD
+265 YSGTWN

-332 YLMDMVVQS
+332 YLMDMIVQS

-406 VMFDDA
+406 VMFDDE
-412 ENQYEQDV
+412 ENQYEQDI
-420 EPVFNADAAMRF
+420 EPVFNPDAAMRF

-629 PKNVSISSF
+629 PENVSISSF

-702 SGGNIASPWS
+702 SGGNVASPWS

-850 AAKLNDYANSILHNA
+850 AAKLNEYANSIIQNA
-865 LANDADVRIMRK
+865 LANDGDVRIMRK

-886 KKTESLIADES
+886 KHAEVLIANETE
-897 QARATQ
+897 ARVQ
-903 INELRV
+903 
-909 EFDEELTASIKQVN
+909 QVN
-923 DAIATES
+923 
-930 ETRAT
+930 
-935 QIDQLNT
+935 QISAEFNENLN
-942 TFTTEMDGVKTDMT
+942 
-956 AGFTQVNEAIANES
+956 AGLTQVNEALANET
-970 EARAT
+970 EARVT
-975 SEAALDAKIG
+975 SEEALSARIG
-985 QNSAALDQKLDSWA
+985 ENSAALDQKLDSWA
-999 NVNGVGSMYTMKLG
+999 DVNGVGSMYTMKLG
-1013 LRYNGQEYNSGMAL
+1013 LKYNGQEYNSGMAL
-1027 QLTAM
+1027 QLT
-1032 GGSVVSQV
+1032 GQGSNVVSQV

-1052 AASGDYTLPF
+1052 AESGAYTLPF

-1085 IGNVIQS
+1085 IGNFIQS
-1092 NNYISGQQGWMINK
+1092 NNYVSGSRGWSIDK
-1106 NGSAELSEVT
+1106 NGFAELNEVT

-1194 IVQTPGRGEIEFY
+1194 IVQTPGKGEIEFY

-1233 QENRIIVRV
+1233 EENRIIVRV

-1259 RDDGSTGKES
+1259 RDNGTTGQET
-1269 SDGTIYNTGFIRE
+1269 SDGVIYNTGFIRE

-1295 VV
+1295 VA

>member
-13 KTRTPVEMPDNL
+13 SPRTPVEMPDNL

-30 IKLLLAV
+30 VKLLLAV
-37 SDGEVVDDFSL
+37 SDGEVVNDFSM

-63 SYNYEGVIAE
+63 TFNYEGVIAE
-73 FRPGTQTQSYIQGF
+73 FRPGTQTQDYIQGF

-146 MAVDGASYKT
+146 MAVDGASYQT

-186 VLIRVSRITP
+186 VLIRVSRVTP

-247 KKWKIIQVPRN
+247 KKWKIIQVPSN

-265 YSGTWD
+265 YSGSWD
-271 GTFKWAW
+271 GVFKWAW

-312 EVSQYC
+312 EVAQYC

-332 YLMDMVVQS
+332 YLMDVIVQS
-341 QVEAFQLVRDVCSAF
+341 QVEAFQLVRDICSAF

-406 VMFDDA
+406 VMFDDE

-420 EPVFNADAAMRF
+420 EPVFNPDAAMRF

-478 SCGDVIYVADPHWQ
+478 SCGDVIYIADPHWQ

-502 IMEVTGTQ
+502 VMEVSGVQ
-510 VFLAFRCDAKA
+510 VFLAYRCDAKA

-529 DDGKPLR
+529 DDGKPVR
-536 RTIASVSADGKTL
+536 RTIASVSADGKTI
-549 TLNVGYNFDV
+549 TLNVGFNFDV

-629 PKNVSISSF
+629 PKDLTISSF

-702 SGGNIASPWS
+702 SGGNVASPWS

-808 SVWTDYARGMSSTDV
+808 SEWTDYARGMSSTDV
-823 NAITDVILD
+823 NAITDAILD

-850 AAKLNDYANSILHNA
+850 AAKLNDYANSIIQNA
-865 LANDADVRIMRK
+865 LANDGDVRIMRK

-886 KKTESLIADES
+886 KHAEVLIANETE
-897 QARATQ
+897 ARVQ
-903 INELRV
+903 
-909 EFDEELTASIKQVN
+909 QVN
-923 DAIATES
+923 
-930 ETRAT
+930 
-935 QIDQLNT
+935 QISAEFNENLN
-942 TFTTEMDGVKTDMT
+942 
-956 AGFTQVNEAIANES
+956 AGLTQVNEALANET
-970 EARAT
+970 EARVT
-975 SEAALDAKIG
+975 SEEALSARIG

-999 NVNGVGSMYTMKLG
+999 DVNGVGSMYTMKLG
-1013 LRYNGQEYNSGMAL
+1013 LKYNGQEYNSGMAL
-1027 QLTAM
+1027 QLTAQ
-1032 GGSVVSQV
+1032 GNNVVSQV

-1052 AASGDYTLPF
+1052 AESGAYTLPF

-1092 NNYISGQQGWMINK
+1092 NNYIAGQQGWMINK
-1106 NGSAELSEVT
+1106 NGGSEFQNTT

-1121 YATDGWFKGTVYAE
+1121 YATDGIFKGTVQ
-1135 HIEGDVMIAESNTIP
+1135 AESFIGDIAVAKRYDSMTLRRNQTVQRNGYYQNRGYGMTVVLSCTLIGE
-1150 FKTYSD
+1150 TYGTGASNLGYNVD
-1156 IDSGDYEILKIHGE
+1156 VTFNIGGQQVVRRIFIDA
-1170 NFDRSIDTNLIIQVN
+1170 
-1185 STFRNTFRV
+1185 
-1194 IVQTPGRGEIEFY
+1194 
-1207 SIDTGNDGGTR
+1207 GN
-1218 AYALRGFD
+1218 
-1226 LPAAGRG
+1226 
-1233 QENRIIVRV
+1233 I
-1242 TQSGRGSSIKTF
+1242 
-1254 TPWVE
+1254 
-1259 RDDGSTGKES
+1259 STGTTSVELRFSADLVADNNNVSFFIKA
-1269 SDGTIYNTGFIRE
+1269 TGRDAVTDYTVEIDNITATAFRTN
-1282 RAYISAYRKGNRI
+1282 SNSFS
-1295 VV
+1295 

>member
-37 SDGEVVDDFSL
+37 SDGEVVDDFSM
-48 KQLHFGGVPVQNEDG
+48 KQLHFGGVPVQNDDG
-63 SYNYEGVIAE
+63 TYNYEGVIAE
-73 FRPGTQTQSYIQGF
+73 FRPGTQTQDYIQGF

-93 FQVARDVTHN
+93 FQVAREVTHN

-146 MAVDGASYKT
+146 MAVDGASYQT

-173 SIRVNLPQDFTSQ
+173 SIRVNLPKDFTSQ
-186 VLIRVSRITP
+186 VLIRVSRVTP

-247 KKWKIIQVPRN
+247 KKWKIVQVPRN
-258 YDPINRT
+258 YDPVNRT
-265 YSGTWD
+265 YAGTWD

-312 EVSQYC
+312 DVAQYC

-332 YLMDMVVQS
+332 YLMDVVVQS

-406 VMFDDA
+406 VMFDDE

-420 EPVFNADAAMRF
+420 EPVFNPDAAMRF

-536 RTIASVSADGKTL
+536 RTIASVSADGKTI

-565 LIESDQLA
+565 LIESDQLV

-614 DDRPTSVVDPDSMGA
+614 DDRPTSVVDPDSLGA
-629 PKNVSISSF
+629 PKNLTISSF

-712 ALATATL
+712 ALASATL

-726 KGPINLFASDDEIF
+726 KGPINLFASDNEIF

-778 YPASEYW
+778 YPAAEYW
-785 HSILPAGYVNFY
+785 HSILPAGYVNWY

-808 SVWTDYARGMSSTDV
+808 SPWTDYARGMSSTDV

-850 AAKLNDYANSILHNA
+850 AAKLNEYANSIIQNA
-865 LANDADVRIMRK
+865 LANDGDVRIMRK

-886 KKTESLIADES
+886 KHAEVLIANETE
-897 QARATQ
+897 ARVQ
-903 INELRV
+903 
-909 EFDEELTASIKQVN
+909 QVN
-923 DAIATES
+923 
-930 ETRAT
+930 
-935 QIDQLNT
+935 QISAEFNENLN
-942 TFTTEMDGVKTDMT
+942 
-956 AGFTQVNEAIANES
+956 AGLTQVNEALANET
-970 EARAT
+970 EARVT
-975 SEAALDAKIG
+975 SEEALSARIG
-985 QNSAALDQKLDSWA
+985 ENSAALDQKLDSWA
-999 NVNGVGSMYTMKLG
+999 EVNGVGSMYTMKLG
-1013 LRYNGQEYNSGMAL
+1013 LKYNGQEYNSGMAL
-1027 QLTAM
+1027 QLSAQ
-1032 GGSVVSQV
+1032 GNNVVSQV

-1052 AASGDYTLPF
+1052 AESGAYTLPF

-1092 NNYISGQQGWMINK
+1092 NNYIAGQQGWMINK
-1106 NGSAELSEVT
+1106 NGGSEFQNTT

-1121 YATDGWFKGTVYAE
+1121 YATDGVFKGTVQ
-1135 HIEGDVMIAESNTIP
+1135 AESFIGDIAVAKRYDGMTLRRNQTVQRDG
-1150 FKTYSD
+1150 FYQNRGYGMTVVLACTLVCETYG
-1156 IDSGDYEILKIHGE
+1156 SGSSQLGYTVDVTLNIGGQ
-1170 NFDRSIDTNLIIQVN
+1170 QVVRRIYVDAGN
-1185 STFRNTFRV
+1185 
-1194 IVQTPGRGEIEFY
+1194 IVQGTTAVELRFAADLVADNNNVSFFVKATGR
-1207 SIDTGNDGGTR
+1207 D
-1218 AYALRGFD
+1218 A
-1226 LPAAGRG
+1226 
-1233 QENRIIVRV
+1233 V
-1242 TQSGRGSSIKTF
+1242 TDYTVVVDNITATAFRTNSNSF
-1254 TPWVE
+1254 T
-1259 RDDGSTGKES
+1259 
-1269 SDGTIYNTGFIRE
+1269 
-1282 RAYISAYRKGNRI
+1282 
-1295 VV
+1295 

>member
-13 KTRTPVEMPDNL
+13 SPRTPVEMPDNL

-30 IKLLLAV
+30 VKLLLAV
-37 SDGEVVDDFSL
+37 SDGEVVNDFSL

-63 SYNYEGVIAE
+63 TFNYEGVIAE
-73 FRPGTQTQSYIQGF
+73 FRHGTQTQDYIQGF

-93 FQVARDVTHN
+93 FQVAREVTHN

-124 PRVLTQK
+124 PRVLKQK

-173 SIRVNLPQDFTSQ
+173 SIRVNLPQNFTSQ
-186 VLIRVSRITP
+186 VLIRVSRVTP

-247 KKWKIIQVPRN
+247 KKWKIIQVPSN

-265 YSGTWD
+265 YSGMWD
-271 GTFKWAW
+271 GVFKWAW

-312 EVSQYC
+312 EVAQYC

-332 YLMDMVVQS
+332 YLMDVIVQS
-341 QVEAFQLVRDVCSAF
+341 QVEAFQLVRDICSAF

-406 VMFDDA
+406 VMFDDE
-412 ENQYEQDV
+412 ENQYEQDI
-420 EPVFNADAAMRF
+420 EPVFNPDAAMRF

-502 IMEVTGTQ
+502 VMEVSGVQ
-510 VFLAFRCDAKA
+510 VFLAYRCDAKA

-529 DDGKPLR
+529 DDGKPVR
-536 RTIASVSADGKTL
+536 RTIANVSADGKTI

-599 YNPNKYDAIDNGVIT
+599 YDPNKYDAIDNGVIT
-614 DDRPTSVVDPDSMGA
+614 DSRPTSVVDPDSLGA
-629 PKNVSISSF
+629 PKDLMISSF

-702 SGGNIASPWS
+702 SGGNVASPWS
-712 ALATATL
+712 SLASASL

-726 KGPINLFASDDEIF
+726 KGPINLFASDNEIF

-748 PEGAEDTAYIELY
+748 PERAEDTAYIELY

-778 YPASEYW
+778 YPAAEYW

-808 SVWTDYARGMSSTDV
+808 SEWTDYARGMSSTDV
-823 NAITDVILD
+823 NAITDTILD

-839 MKELQESAQDS
+839 MKELQLSAQDS
-850 AAKLNDYANSILHNA
+850 AAKLNDYANSIIQNA
-865 LANDADVRIMRK
+865 LANDGDVRIMRK

-886 KKTESLIADES
+886 KRAEVLIANETE
-897 QARATQ
+897 ARVQ
-903 INELRV
+903 
-909 EFDEELTASIKQVN
+909 QVN
-923 DAIATES
+923 
-930 ETRAT
+930 
-935 QIDQLNT
+935 QISAEFNENLN
-942 TFTTEMDGVKTDMT
+942 
-956 AGFTQVNEAIANES
+956 AGLTQVNEAIANET
-970 EARAT
+970 EARVT
-975 SEAALDAKIG
+975 SEEALSARIG
-985 QNSAALDQKLDSWA
+985 ENSAALDQKLDSWA
-999 NVNGVGSMYTMKLG
+999 DVNGVGSMYTMKLG
-1013 LRYNGQEYNSGMAL
+1013 LKYNGHEYNSGMAM
-1027 QLTAM
+1027 QLTAS

-1040 LFIADRFAIIRN
+1040 MFIADRFAIIRN
-1052 AASGDYTLPF
+1052 AESGAYTLPF

-1092 NNYISGQQGWMINK
+1092 NNYVSGSRGWSIDK
-1106 NGSAELSEVT
+1106 NGTSELNEVT

-1121 YATDGWFKGTVYAE
+1121 YANDGWFKGTVYAE

-1170 NFDRSIDTNLIIQVN
+1170 NFDRGIDTNLIIQVN

-1194 IVQTPGRGEIEFY
+1194 IVQTPGKGEIEFY
-1207 SIDTGNDGGTR
+1207 SIDTGNNGGTR

-1242 TQSGRGSSIKTF
+1242 TQSGRGSNIKTF

-1259 RDDGSTGKES
+1259 RDNGSTGTES
-1269 SDGTIYNTGFIRE
+1269 SDGTIYNIGFIRE

>member
-13 KTRTPVEMPDNL
+13 KPRTPVEMPDNL

-37 SDGEVVDDFSL
+37 SDGEVVNDFSL

-63 SYNYEGVIAE
+63 TFNYEGVIAE
-73 FRPGTQTQSYIQGF
+73 FRPGTQTQDYIQGF

-93 FQVARDVTHN
+93 FQVAREVTHN

-146 MAVDGASYKT
+146 MAVDGASYQT

-173 SIRVNLPQDFTSQ
+173 SIRVNLPQNFTSQ
-186 VLIRVSRITP
+186 VLIRVSRVTP

-205 AFQVQSYAEVI
+205 AFRVESYAEVI

-271 GTFKWAW
+271 GVFKWAW

-312 EVSQYC
+312 EVAQYC

-332 YLMDMVVQS
+332 YLMDVVVQS
-341 QVEAFQLVRDVCSAF
+341 QVEAFQLVRDICSAF

-406 VMFDDA
+406 VMFDDE

-420 EPVFNADAAMRF
+420 EPVFNPDAAMRF

-478 SCGDVIYVADPHWQ
+478 SCGDVIYIADPHWQ

-502 IMEVTGTQ
+502 IMEVSGVQ
-510 VFLAFRCDAKA
+510 VFLAYRCDAKA

-529 DDGKPLR
+529 DDGKPVR

-549 TLNVGYNFDV
+549 TLNVGFNFDV

-599 YNPNKYDAIDNGVIT
+599 YDPNKYDAIDNGVIT
-614 DDRPTSVVDPDSMGA
+614 DGRPTSVVDPDSMGA
-629 PKNVSISSF
+629 PKDLTISSF

-670 GGNWNNVPRTA
+670 GGNWNNVQRTA

-702 SGGNIASPWS
+702 SGGNVASPWS
-712 ALATATL
+712 ELATATL

-726 KGPINLFASDDEIF
+726 KGPINLFASDNEIF

-785 HSILPAGYVNFY
+785 HSILPAGYVNWY

-808 SVWTDYARGMSSTDV
+808 SEWTDYARGMSSTDV
-823 NAITDVILD
+823 NAITDTILD

-839 MKELQESAQDS
+839 MKELQVSSQDS
-850 AAKLNDYANSILHNA
+850 AAKLNDYANSIIQNA
-865 LANDADVRIMRK
+865 LANDADVRKMTN

-886 KKTESLIADES
+886 AHTTVLIANES
-897 QARATQ
+897 EARAAEITQ
-903 INELRV
+903 LKAQIDEDITSQITLLNEAMA
-909 EFDEELTASIKQVN
+909 D
-923 DAIATES
+923 ES

-935 QIDQLNT
+935 QIGQLQAD
-942 TFTTEMDGVKTDMT
+942 FASEIDGVKTNMN
-956 AGFTQVNEAIANES
+956 AGFTQVNQAIANES
-970 EARAT
+970 KARAT
-975 SEAALDAKIG
+975 SESALDAKIG
-985 QNSAALDQKLDSWA
+985 QNSAALNQKLDSWA

-1013 LRYNGQEYNSGMAL
+1013 LKYNGKEYNSGMAL
-1027 QLTAM
+1027 QLTAQ
-1032 GGSVVSQV
+1032 GNNVVSQV

-1052 AASGDYTLPF
+1052 AESGAYTLPF

-1085 IGNVIQS
+1085 IGQYIQS
-1092 NNYISGQQGWMINK
+1092 SDFISGQQGWIIHK
-1106 NGSAELSEVT
+1106 NGGSEFNNVI
-1116 VRGTI
+1116 VRGAV
-1121 YATDGWFKGTVYAE
+1121 YATDGIFKGTVQAE
-1135 HIEGDVMIAESNTIP
+1135 RFIGDIAVARRYDDMSFRRNQTVQRNGAYQNRGYGM
-1150 FKTYSD
+1150 TVVLSCTLVYQLTGAGNVQQSYSVD
-1156 IDSGDYEILKIHGE
+1156 ITFNIGGQEVTRRFFANAGGFQAG
-1170 NFDRSIDTNLIIQVN
+1170 NFTQEFRFAADLNADNNNVSFFIKARGNDASIDYSCSIQNITATAFRTNSN
-1185 STFRNTFRV
+1185 S
-1194 IVQTPGRGEIEFY
+1194 
-1207 SIDTGNDGGTR
+1207 
-1218 AYALRGFD
+1218 
-1226 LPAAGRG
+1226 
-1233 QENRIIVRV
+1233 
-1242 TQSGRGSSIKTF
+1242 F
-1254 TPWVE
+1254 T
-1259 RDDGSTGKES
+1259 
-1269 SDGTIYNTGFIRE
+1269 
-1282 RAYISAYRKGNRI
+1282 
-1295 VV
+1295 

>member
-13 KTRTPVEMPDNL
+13 KPRTPVEMPDNL

-37 SDGEVVDDFSL
+37 SDGEVVNDFSL

-63 SYNYEGVIAE
+63 TFNYEGVIAE
-73 FRPGTQTQSYIQGF
+73 FRPGTQTQDYIQGF

-93 FQVARDVTHN
+93 FQVAREVTHN
-103 TPYTLTVSNKNLSA
+103 TPYTLTVSNKNISA

-146 MAVDGASYKT
+146 MAVDGASYQT

-186 VLIRVSRITP
+186 VLIRVSRVTP

-312 EVSQYC
+312 EVAQYC

-332 YLMDMVVQS
+332 YLMDVIVQS
-341 QVEAFQLVRDVCSAF
+341 QVEAFQLVRDICSAF

-406 VMFDDA
+406 VMFDDE

-420 EPVFNADAAMRF
+420 EPVFNPDAAMRF

-529 DDGKPLR
+529 DDGKPVR

-549 TLNVGYNFDV
+549 TLNVGFNFDV

-629 PKNVSISSF
+629 PKDLTISSF

-702 SGGNIASPWS
+702 SGGNVASPWS

-726 KGPINLFASDDEIF
+726 KGPINLFASDNEIF

-778 YPASEYW
+778 YPAAEYW

-808 SVWTDYARGMSSTDV
+808 SEWTDYARGMSSTDV

-850 AAKLNDYANSILHNA
+850 AAKLNEYANSIIQNA
-865 LANDADVRIMRK
+865 LANDGDVRIMRK

-886 KKTESLIADES
+886 KHAEVLIANETE
-897 QARATQ
+897 ARVQ
-903 INELRV
+903 
-909 EFDEELTASIKQVN
+909 QVN
-923 DAIATES
+923 
-930 ETRAT
+930 
-935 QIDQLNT
+935 QISAEFNENLN
-942 TFTTEMDGVKTDMT
+942 
-956 AGFTQVNEAIANES
+956 AGLTQVNEALANET
-970 EARAT
+970 EARVT
-975 SEAALDAKIG
+975 SEEALSARIG
-985 QNSAALDQKLDSWA
+985 ENSAALDQKLDSWA
-999 NVNGVGSMYTMKLG
+999 DVNGVGSMYTMKLG
-1013 LRYNGQEYNSGMAL
+1013 LKYNGQEYNSGMAL
-1027 QLTAM
+1027 QLTAS
-1032 GGSVVSQV
+1032 GGGVVSQV

-1052 AASGDYTLPF
+1052 AESGAYTLPF

-1092 NNYISGQQGWMINK
+1092 NNYIAGEQGWIINK
-1106 NGSAELSEVT
+1106 NGSSEFSEVT

-1194 IVQTPGRGEIEFY
+1194 IVQTPGKGEIEFY

-1259 RDDGSTGKES
+1259 RDNGTTGQEPS
-1269 SDGTIYNTGFIRE
+1269 GGVIYNTGFIRE

>member
-146 MAVDGASYKT
+146 MAVDGASYQT

-247 KKWKIIQVPRN
+247 KKWKIIQVPSN

-265 YSGTWD
+265 YSGTWN

-332 YLMDMVVQS
+332 YLMDMIVQS

-406 VMFDDA
+406 VMFDDE

-420 EPVFNADAAMRF
+420 EPVFNPDAAMRF

-629 PKNVSISSF
+629 PENVSISSF

-712 ALATATL
+712 ALASSTL

-726 KGPINLFASDDEIF
+726 KGPINLFASDNEIF

-778 YPASEYW
+778 YPAAEYW
-785 HSILPAGYVNFY
+785 HSILPAGYVNWY

-808 SVWTDYARGMSSTDV
+808 SPWTDYARGMSSTDV

-850 AAKLNDYANSILHNA
+850 AAKLNEYANSIIQNA
-865 LANDADVRIMRK
+865 LANDGDVRIMRK

-886 KKTESLIADES
+886 KHAEVLIANETE
-897 QARATQ
+897 ARVQ
-903 INELRV
+903 
-909 EFDEELTASIKQVN
+909 QVN
-923 DAIATES
+923 
-930 ETRAT
+930 
-935 QIDQLNT
+935 QISAEFNENLN
-942 TFTTEMDGVKTDMT
+942 
-956 AGFTQVNEAIANES
+956 AGLTQVNEALANET
-970 EARAT
+970 EARVT
-975 SEAALDAKIG
+975 SEEALSARIG
-985 QNSAALDQKLDSWA
+985 ENSAAIDQKLDSWA
-999 NVNGVGSMYTMKLG
+999 DVNGVGSMYTMKLG
-1013 LRYNGQEYNSGMAL
+1013 LKYNGQEYNSGMAL
-1027 QLTAM
+1027 QLTAQ
-1032 GGSVVSQV
+1032 GNNVVSQV

-1052 AASGDYTLPF
+1052 AESGAYTLPF

-1085 IGNVIQS
+1085 IGNFIQS
-1092 NNYISGQQGWMINK
+1092 NNYVSGSRGWSIDK
-1106 NGSAELSEVT
+1106 NGFAELNEVT

-1121 YATDGWFKGTVYAE
+1121 YATDGVFKGTVQ
-1135 HIEGDVMIAESNTIP
+1135 AESFIGDIAVAKRYDSMTLRRNQTVQRDG
-1150 FKTYSD
+1150 FYQNRGYGMTVVLACTLVCETYG
-1156 IDSGDYEILKIHGE
+1156 SGSSQLGYTVDVTFNIGGQ
-1170 NFDRSIDTNLIIQVN
+1170 QVVRRIYVDAGN
-1185 STFRNTFRV
+1185 
-1194 IVQTPGRGEIEFY
+1194 IVQGTTAVELRFAADLVADNNNVSFFVKATGR
-1207 SIDTGNDGGTR
+1207 D
-1218 AYALRGFD
+1218 A
-1226 LPAAGRG
+1226 
-1233 QENRIIVRV
+1233 V
-1242 TQSGRGSSIKTF
+1242 TDYT
-1254 TPWVE
+1254 
-1259 RDDGSTGKES
+1259 
-1269 SDGTIYNTGFIRE
+1269 
-1282 RAYISAYRKGNRI
+1282 
-1295 VV
+1295 VVVDNITATAFRTNSNSFS

>member
-13 KTRTPVEMPDNL
+13 KPRTPVEMPDNL

-37 SDGEVVDDFSL
+37 SDGEVVNDFSL

-63 SYNYEGVIAE
+63 TFNYEGVIAE
-73 FRPGTQTQSYIQGF
+73 FRPGTQTQDYIQGF

-93 FQVARDVTHN
+93 FQVAREVTHN

-146 MAVDGASYKT
+146 MAVDGASYQT

-173 SIRVNLPQDFTSQ
+173 SIRVNLPQNFTSQ
-186 VLIRVSRITP
+186 VLIRVSRVTP

-205 AFQVQSYAEVI
+205 AFRVESYAEVI

-271 GTFKWAW
+271 GVFKWAW

-312 EVSQYC
+312 EVAQYC

-332 YLMDMVVQS
+332 YLMDVIVQS
-341 QVEAFQLVRDVCSAF
+341 QVEAFQLVRDICSAF

-406 VMFDDA
+406 VMFDDE

-420 EPVFNADAAMRF
+420 EPVFNPDAAMRF

-502 IMEVTGTQ
+502 VMEVTGTQ

-529 DDGKPLR
+529 DDGKPVR

-549 TLNVGYNFDV
+549 TLNVGFNFDV

-629 PKNVSISSF
+629 PKDLTISSF

-702 SGGNIASPWS
+702 SGGNVASPWS

-726 KGPINLFASDDEIF
+726 KGPINLFASDNEIF

-778 YPASEYW
+778 YPAAEYW

-808 SVWTDYARGMSSTDV
+808 SEWTDYARGMSSTDV

-850 AAKLNDYANSILHNA
+850 AAKLNEYANSIIQNA
-865 LANDADVRIMRK
+865 LANDGDVRIMRK

-886 KKTESLIADES
+886 KHAEVLIANETE
-897 QARATQ
+897 ARVQ
-903 INELRV
+903 
-909 EFDEELTASIKQVN
+909 QVN
-923 DAIATES
+923 
-930 ETRAT
+930 
-935 QIDQLNT
+935 QISAEFNENLN
-942 TFTTEMDGVKTDMT
+942 
-956 AGFTQVNEAIANES
+956 AGLTQVNEALANET
-970 EARAT
+970 EARVT
-975 SEAALDAKIG
+975 SEEALSARIG
-985 QNSAALDQKLDSWA
+985 ENSAALDQKLDSWA
-999 NVNGVGSMYTMKLG
+999 DVNGVGSMYTMKLG
-1013 LRYNGQEYNSGMAL
+1013 LKYNGQEYNSGMAL
-1027 QLTAM
+1027 QLTAS
-1032 GGSVVSQV
+1032 GGGVVSQV

-1052 AASGDYTLPF
+1052 AESGAYTLPF

-1092 NNYISGQQGWMINK
+1092 NNYIAGEQGWIINK
-1106 NGSAELSEVT
+1106 NGSSEFSEVT

-1194 IVQTPGRGEIEFY
+1194 IVQTPGKGEIEFY

-1259 RDDGSTGKES
+1259 RDNGTTGQEPS
-1269 SDGTIYNTGFIRE
+1269 GGVIYNTGFIRE